1 MAELNLDYYTA
12 KDHYSDGDIE
22 ETLLKMAQEG
32 KSFEDLPEEEVS
44 FPMVYHFSGLRE
56 NILSWYPL
64 KKADSVLEIGAGCGA
79 ITGMLCRKA
88 GHVTSVELS
97 KRRADIN
104 YARNRDKENLTI
116 MVGNLNDMTFPEK
129 FDYVVVNGVLEY
141 AMSFTEGKTP
151 YETFLQRMGAYLK
164 PEGRLLI
171 AIENRLGLK
180 YFAGAP
186 EDHTD
191 LHFFGINGYP
201 GNQSVRTF
209 SKNELGELLE
219 NSGFPFLRFY
229 YPYPDYKFPTEIF
242 TDESLYTNS
251 YGRSYPVYTDKTA
264 DLFAESEGVKA
275 FEKEKILD
283 SFVNSFLV
291 EAGRTENRDPEE
303 ILYVKLNQ
311 ERKEK
316 FRLLTRIVRE
326 NGEVRAEKEAMV
338 PQAEEFVEKLKKT
351 GTESTGSDK
360 YKNLPCR
367 AENGKISY
375 PLLTGKTLHQ
385 EIAELAQKEDLEEI
399 KALLKKF
406 YQEFFGA
413 RQVVDYRTGEFRE
426 VFGDHPGR
434 EDYECVCPANVDLIC
449 SNIFMGEKENQIID
463 YEWMF
468 DFPVPV
474 NFIMWRLIHELYT
487 HISEL
492 PWLCHEDEM
501 MAEFDISYTDYEIF
515 MDWTMH
521 FVYEYVGCGSLI
533 PFEQKKVP
541 VSVTE
546 LVNREREKHQMHS
559 KLYYDLGEG
568 FCEEHTLYAD
578 GKLSGNRFRVE
589 FALSGIKGIR
599 NLRWNPANGHFLKV
613 RIERLDCGC
622 SAELVPQG
630 VHMKVDNSTTAFFT
644 TDGFYLIDVT
654 HPENVDRIVIEG
666 KLDCLELP
674 DVEKLLAFEKE
685 REVRREQERV
695 RKEAERAAKQA
706 AEEAARAQEEALRH
720 PGKKAQVKRLVKKVL
735 RYHTEPAAVMGV
747 ETTPTCMGSVDFFH
761 YENGTLN
768 AIGWAFD
775 PTFASMGQPR
785 IVFYQGTQKLQEASC
800 TTIYRTDVANAIG
813 NPDAES
819 AGFSFLATVL
829 APAETSV
836 FLEYGTA
843 ADTGRFLIGK
853 IPGTRDQKELLVY
866 AIEDPKSIGNLRHF
880 KQRHVRSTRKA
891 YPQAVY
897 QQKVDVIV
905 PVYNG
910 LEYFDALFSG
920 IEKTKVPY
928 RLIIVNDKSPDPE
941 VGNYLEKYAA
951 EHDNVVL
958 LNNETNMGF
967 LPSVNRGLKMAEN
980 HVALVNTDVEVPE
993 EWLERLML
1001 PIFAKENIATT
1012 TPFTTCGTICSF
1024 PDFCRDNK
1032 LFEGMP
1038 LWEID
1043 DEFRMIR
1050 PQYPAMPTGVG
1061 FCMGMNLK
1069 AIQEVGL
1076 LDEENFGKGYGE
1088 ENDWCQ
1094 RAIAAGYENV
1104 HVDNLFV
1111 YHKHGGSFPSEEK
1124 QRLLKEHSEALL
1136 RKHPDYNKDTADYCR
1151 RDPLRPVRLYVEM
1164 KLLNRKL
1171 DVPTIVAFD
1180 HDLGGGATA
1189 YLVEKRRL
1197 ALREGYRF
1205 VTIRYNIVSN
1215 RFYFTYQYKQYEME
1229 FFANDLE
1236 TALGELMRV
1245 DEIWI
1250 NELVTYQNIYGT
1262 LERILRLKREQGA
1275 KLLMLLHDFFALCPA
1290 VNLIDAEGKYC
1301 GVPSCEV
1308 CDKCI
1313 PDNRSNACTE
1323 YGTGTLWRTKFRE
1336 FLSNCDEIRAFSDDT
1351 ARLFKRAYPD
1361 VYNLHVIPHA
1371 PHYLPAVKK
1380 NKKTTETFNIGLI
1393 GVLCYKKG
1401 LEVVKALAG
1410 YIEENELNIRLRL
1423 IGTSD
1428 EEIESPVFSQTG
1440 RYTREE
1446 IPRLT
1451 LEQDIDMFLIPS
1463 VWPETFSYTTSEI
1476 ISMGFPVAVLPVG
1489 APVERVK
1496 RYAKGLVLK
1505 DEKPENIVEEMISL
1519 WKTLGESELPVEKR
1533 RLLFVGE
1540 EISFASRYR
1549 VEHFRE
1555 QLILKGYA
1563 SKFIQIDQAEQEKI
1577 EEYTAI
1583 VMYRCSKLMEAEL
1596 LANRAKAAGIPVYYD
1611 VDDLVFNYEKIS
1623 GLHFL
1628 KGSEYSDFRTTTD
1641 RIRGCM
1647 GFCDGYFTSTET
1659 LAGEIREEFP
1669 EKPVVINRNCMSME
1683 MEILSH
1689 EAVEQTDK
1697 AKDRIYIGYLS
1708 GSKTHDQDFAQ
1719 VEAALLE
1726 VMERHPEVYLK
1737 LVGVLDE
1744 SGMEPVQNRIEK
1756 LPFMDW
1762 RQLPAVIA
1770 GLDIN
1775 LMPLENSLFHWCKS
1789 ENKWTE
1795 AALVKV
1801 PSVMSRNCEMEYVVE
1816 NGKDG
1821 WMCTTKE
1828 EWVNV
1833 LEALVTDEK
1842 ARKAMGEAAHQK
1854 VMEHYLTVNTGKDA
1868 MEELLCNESYTK

>member
-251 YGRSYPVYTDKTA
+251 YGRNYPVYTDKTA

-275 FEKEKILD
+275 FEKEKILN

-291 EAGRTENRDPEE
+291 EAGRTENQDPEE

-311 ERKEK
+311 GRKEK

-326 NGEVRAEKEAMV
+326 NEEVRAEKEAMV
-338 PQAEEFVEKLKKT
+338 PQAEEFVEKLEKL

-360 YKNLPCR
+360 YRNLPCK
-367 AENGKISY
+367 AESGKISY

-385 EIAELAQKEDLEEI
+385 EIAELAHKGEIEEI
-399 KALLKKF
+399 KILLKKF

-413 RQVVDYRTGEFRE
+413 RKVMDYRTEEFCE
-426 VFGDHPGR
+426 VFGEYPGR
-434 EDYECVCPANVDLIC
+434 SDYECVCPANVDMIC
-449 SNIFMGEKENQIID
+449 SNIFMGENGNQIID

-492 PWLCHEDEM
+492 PQLCHEDEM
-501 MAEFDISYTDYEIF
+501 MAEFEIGYTDYEIF
-515 MDWTMH
+515 MKWTMH
-521 FVYEYVGCGSLI
+521 FVYEYVGCDTLM
-533 PFEQKKVP
+533 PFEQKRMP
-541 VSVTE
+541 VSVTDII
-546 LVNREREKHQMHS
+546 NREKEKHQMHS
-559 KLYYDLGEG
+559 KVYYDLGGG
-568 FCEEHTLYAD
+568 FCEEHTLHVE
-578 GKLSGNRFRVE
+578 GKLTGSRFRVE
-589 FALSGIKGIR
+589 FDLSGIEGIQ
-599 NLRWNPANGHFLKV
+599 NIRWNPANGHFLKV
-613 RIERLDCGC
+613 KVERLDCGC
-622 SAELVPQG
+622 SARLVPQG
-630 VHMKVDNSTTAFFT
+630 VHMTVDGSTTAFFT
-644 TDGFYLIDVT
+644 TDGFYLIQVM
-654 HPENVDRIVIEG
+654 HPEKVDKIVIEG
-666 KLDCLELP
+666 KLETLELS
-674 DVEKLLAFEKE
+674 DVEKLLAQQKAAEERKAQEKA
-685 REVRREQERV
+685 
-695 RKEAERAAKQA
+695 KKAAQKA
-706 AEEAARAQEEALRH
+706 AEEAAEEALRH
-720 PGKKAQVKRLVKKVL
+720 PGKKAQVKRLIKKVL
-735 RYHTEPAAVMGV
+735 RYNSAPAAVQSV
-747 ETTPTCMGSVDFFH
+747 EATPTCMGSVDFFH
-761 YENGTLN
+761 YEDCILN
-768 AIGWAFD
+768 TVGWAFD
-775 PTFASMGQPR
+775 PTFQEMGQPR
-785 IVFYQGTQKLQEASC
+785 IVFYEDTRKLQESAL
-800 TTIYRTDVANAIG
+800 TTIYRTDVAQAIG

-819 AGFSFLATVL
+819 AGFSFQATVL
-829 APAETSV
+829 APKETTV
-836 FLEYGTA
+836 FLEYGKNG
-843 ADTGRFLIGK
+843 DTGRFLLGK
-853 IPGTRDQKELLVY
+853 VPATQGQEEFLVS

-880 KQRHVRSTRKA
+880 KQRYVRSARKD

-941 VGNYLEKYAA
+941 VGKYLEKYAA

-967 LPSVNRGLKMAEN
+967 LPSVNRALKMAEN

-1001 PIFAKENIATT
+1001 PIFAKEKIATT

-1171 DVPTIVAFD
+1171 DLPTIVAFD

-1611 VDDLVFNYEKIS
+1611 VDDLVFDYEKIS

-1641 RIRGCM
+1641 RIHGCM
-1647 GFCDGYFTSTET
+1647 EFCDGYFTSTET

-1669 EKPVVINRNCMSME
+1669 GKPVVINRNCMSME
-1683 MEILSH
+1683 MEVLSH

-1697 AKDRIYIGYLS
+1697 DKDRIYIGYLS

-1726 VMERHPEVYLK
+1726 VMQRHPEVYLK

-1762 RQLPAVIA
+1762 RQLPGVIA

-1775 LMPLENSLFHWCKS
+1775 LMPLENSLFHCCKS

-1801 PSVMSRNCEMEYVVE
+1801 PSVMSRNREMEYVIE

-1821 WMCTTKE
+1821 WMCATKE
-1828 EWVNV
+1828 EWVSA
-1833 LEALVTDEK
+1833 LESLVTDEK
-1842 ARKAMGEAAHQK
+1842 ARKAMGEAAHEK
-1854 VMEHYLTVNTGKDA
+1854 VMEHYLTENTGKDA
-1868 MEELLCNESYTK
+1868 MEELLCSESYTK

>member
-32 KSFEDLPEEEVS
+32 KSFDDLPEEEVS

-56 NILSWYPL
+56 NILNWYPL

-251 YGRSYPVYTDKTA
+251 YGRNYPVYTDKTA

-275 FEKEKILD
+275 FEKEKILN

-291 EAGRTENRDPEE
+291 EAGRTENQDPEE

-311 ERKEK
+311 GRKEK

-338 PQAEEFVEKLKKT
+338 PQAEEFVEKLEKL

-360 YKNLPCR
+360 YRNLPCK
-367 AENGKISY
+367 AENGKIAY

-385 EIAELAQKEDLEEI
+385 EIAKLAHKGEIEEI
-399 KALLKKF
+399 KTLLKKF

-413 RQVVDYRTGEFRE
+413 RKVMDYRTGEFCE
-426 VFGDHPGR
+426 VFGDYPGR
-434 EDYECVCPANVDLIC
+434 SDYECVCPANVDLIC
-449 SNIFMGEKENQIID
+449 SNIFMGENGNQIID

-492 PWLCHEDEM
+492 PQLCHEDEM
-501 MAEFDISYTDYEIF
+501 MAEFEIGYTDYEIF
-515 MDWTMH
+515 MKWTMH
-521 FVYEYVGCGSLI
+521 FVYEYVGCDTLM
-533 PFEQKKVP
+533 PFEQKRMP
-541 VSVTE
+541 VSVTDIINCE
-546 LVNREREKHQMHS
+546 KEKHQMHS
-559 KLYYDLGEG
+559 KVYYDLGGG
-568 FCEEHTLYAD
+568 FCEEHTLHVE
-578 GKLSGNRFRVE
+578 GKLTGSRFRVE
-589 FALSGIKGIR
+589 FNLSGIEGVQNI
-599 NLRWNPANGHFLKV
+599 RWNPANGHFLKV
-613 RIERLDCGC
+613 KVERLDCGC
-622 SAELVPQG
+622 SARLVPQG
-630 VHMKVDNSTTAFFT
+630 VHMTVDSSTTAFFT
-644 TDGFYLIDVT
+644 TDGFYLIQVM
-654 HPENVDRIVIEG
+654 HPEKVDKIVIEG
-666 KLDCLELP
+666 KLETLELS
-674 DVEKLLAFEKE
+674 DVEKLLAQQKADEERKAQEKA
-685 REVRREQERV
+685 
-695 RKEAERAAKQA
+695 KKAAQKA
-706 AEEAARAQEEALRH
+706 AEEAAEEALRH
-720 PGKKAQVKRLVKKVL
+720 PGKKAQVKRLIKKVL
-735 RYHTEPAAVMGV
+735 RYNSAPAAVQSV
-747 ETTPTCMGSVDFFH
+747 EATPTCMGSVDFFH
-761 YENGTLN
+761 YEDCILN
-768 AIGWAFD
+768 TVGWAFD
-775 PTFASMGQPR
+775 PTFQEMGQPR
-785 IVFYQGTQKLQEASC
+785 IVFYEDTRKLQESAL
-800 TTIYRTDVANAIG
+800 TTIYRTDVAQAIG

-819 AGFSFLATVL
+819 AGFSFQATVL
-829 APAETSV
+829 APKETTV
-836 FLEYGTA
+836 FLEYGKNG
-843 ADTGRFLIGK
+843 DTGRFLLGK
-853 IPGTRDQKELLVY
+853 VPATQGQEEFLVS

-880 KQRHVRSTRKA
+880 KQRHVRSVRKD

-941 VGNYLEKYAA
+941 VGKYLEKYAA

-967 LPSVNRGLKMAEN
+967 LPSVNRALKMAEN

-1001 PIFAKENIATT
+1001 PIFAKEKIATT

-1050 PQYPAMPTGVG
+1050 PQYPSMPTGVG

-1069 AIQEVGL
+1069 AIREVGL

-1124 QRLLKEHSEALL
+1124 QRLLKEHSDALL

-1164 KLLNRKL
+1164 KLLNKKL

-1215 RFYFTYQYKQYEME
+1215 RFYFTYQYKQYEMD

-1236 TALGELMRV
+1236 TALGEMMRV
-1245 DEIWI
+1245 NEIWI
-1250 NELVTYQNIYGT
+1250 NELVTYQNLYET

-1275 KLLMLLHDFFALCPA
+1275 KILMLLHDFFVLCPA

-1308 CDKCI
+1308 CDKCV

-1323 YGTGTLWRTKFRE
+1323 YGSGTLWRTKFRE
-1336 FLSNCDEIRAFSDDT
+1336 FLLNCDEIRAFSDDT
-1351 ARLFKRAYPD
+1351 AKLFKRAYPD

-1380 NKKTTETFNIGLI
+1380 NRKTTETFNIGLI

-1401 LEVVKALAG
+1401 LEVVKALVK
-1410 YIEENELNIRLRL
+1410 YIEENDLNIRLRL

-1505 DEKPENIVEEMISL
+1505 DEQPENIVEEMISL
-1519 WKTLGESELPVEKR
+1519 WKTLGGSELPVEKR

-1563 SKFIQIDQAEQEKI
+1563 SKFIQMDQAEQEKI

-1583 VMYRCSKLMEAEL
+1583 VMYRCSKLMEAEM

-1611 VDDLVFNYEKIS
+1611 VDDLVFDYEKIS

-1628 KGSEYSDFRTTTD
+1628 KGSEYSDFCTTTD

-1659 LAGEIREEFP
+1659 LAGEIRAEFP
-1669 EKPVVINRNCMSME
+1669 GKPVVINRNCMSME

-1719 VEAALLE
+1719 VEEALLE

-1828 EWVNV
+1828 EWVNA

-1868 MEELLCNESYTK
+1868 MEELLCSESYTK

>member
-291 EAGRTENRDPEE
+291 EAGRTENQDPEE

-326 NGEVRAEKEAMV
+326 NGEVRAEKRLWCPRLRNLWKNWKKPEQRV
-338 PQAEEFVEKLKKT
+338 PDPINTRIFPAGQKTERSLIRSLLEKLFTRKSQSLPRKKILKR
-351 GTESTGSDK
+351 SRPFL
-360 YKNLPCR
+360 KNSIRNFSGL
-367 AENGKISY
+367 
-375 PLLTGKTLHQ
+375 
-385 EIAELAQKEDLEEI
+385 
-399 KALLKKF
+399 
-406 YQEFFGA
+406 
-413 RQVVDYRTGEFRE
+413 VGEFRE

-487 HISEL
+487 HVSEL
-492 PWLCHEDEM
+492 PRLCHEDEM

-568 FCEEHTLYAD
+568 FCEEHTLYAE

-785 IVFYQGTQKLQEASC
+785 IAFYQGTQKLQEASC

-880 KQRHVRSTRKA
+880 KQRHIRSARKA

-1250 NELVTYQNIYGT
+1250 NELVTYQNLYGT

-1828 EWVNV
+1828 EWVNA

-1868 MEELLCNESYTK
+1868 MEELLCSESYTK

>member
-32 KSFEDLPEEEVS
+32 KSFEDLPEDEVS

-64 KKADSVLEIGAGCGA
+64 KKTDSVLEIGAGCGA

-104 YARNRDKENLTI
+104 FARNKEKENLTI

-151 YETFLQRMGAYLK
+151 YETFLQRMGAYLN

-251 YGRSYPVYTDKTA
+251 YGRNYPVYTDKTA

-275 FEKEKILD
+275 FEKEKILN

-291 EAGRTENRDPEE
+291 EAGRTENQDPEE

-311 ERKEK
+311 GRKEK

-326 NGEVRAEKEAMV
+326 NEEVRAEKEAMV
-338 PQAEEFVEKLKKT
+338 PQAEEFVEKLEKL

-360 YKNLPCR
+360 YRNLPCK
-367 AENGKISY
+367 AESGKISY

-385 EIAELAQKEDLEEI
+385 EIAELAHKGEIEEI
-399 KALLKKF
+399 KILLKKF

-413 RQVVDYRTGEFRE
+413 RKVMDYRTEEFCE
-426 VFGDHPGR
+426 VFGEYPGR
-434 EDYECVCPANVDLIC
+434 SDYECVCPANVDLIC
-449 SNIFMGEKENQIID
+449 SNIFMGENGNQIID

-492 PWLCHEDEM
+492 PQLCHEDEM
-501 MAEFDISYTDYEIF
+501 MAEFEIGYTDYEIF
-515 MDWTMH
+515 MKWTMH
-521 FVYEYVGCGSLI
+521 FVYEYVGCDTMM
-533 PFEQKKVP
+533 PFEQKRMP
-541 VSVTE
+541 VSVTDII
-546 LVNREREKHQMHS
+546 NREKEKHQMHS
-559 KLYYDLGEG
+559 KVYYDLGGG
-568 FCEEHTLYAD
+568 FCEEHTLHVE
-578 GKLSGNRFRVE
+578 GKLTGSCFRVE
-589 FALSGIKGIR
+589 FDLSGIEGIQ
-599 NLRWNPANGHFLKV
+599 NIRWNPANGHFLKV
-613 RIERLDCGC
+613 KVERLDCGC
-622 SAELVPQG
+622 SARLVPQG
-630 VHMKVDNSTTAFFT
+630 VHMTVDGSTTAFFT
-644 TDGFYLIDVT
+644 TDGFYLIQVM
-654 HPENVDRIVIEG
+654 HPEKVDKIVIEG
-666 KLDCLELP
+666 KLETLELS
-674 DVEKLLAFEKE
+674 DVEKLLAQQKADEERKAQEKA
-685 REVRREQERV
+685 
-695 RKEAERAAKQA
+695 KKAAQKA
-706 AEEAARAQEEALRH
+706 AEEAAEEALRH
-720 PGKKAQVKRLVKKVL
+720 PGKKAQVKRLIKKVL
-735 RYHTEPAAVMGV
+735 RYNSAPAAVQSV
-747 ETTPTCMGSVDFFH
+747 EATPTCMGSVDFFH
-761 YENGTLN
+761 YEDCILN
-768 AIGWAFD
+768 TVGWAFD
-775 PTFASMGQPR
+775 PTFQEMGQPR
-785 IVFYQGTQKLQEASC
+785 IVFYEDTRKLQESAL
-800 TTIYRTDVANAIG
+800 TTIYRTDVAQAIG

-819 AGFSFLATVL
+819 AGFSFQATVL
-829 APAETSV
+829 APKETTV
-836 FLEYGTA
+836 FLEYGKNG
-843 ADTGRFLIGK
+843 DTGRFLLGK
-853 IPGTRDQKELLVY
+853 VPATQGQEEFLVS

-880 KQRHVRSTRKA
+880 KQRHVCSARKA

-928 RLIIVNDKSPDPE
+928 RLILVNDKSPDPE

-1094 RAIAAGYENV
+1094 CAIAAGYENV

-1250 NELVTYQNIYGT
+1250 NELVTYQNLYGT

-1440 RYTREE
+1440 RYSREE

-1505 DEKPENIVEEMISL
+1505 DEQPENIVEEMIFL
-1519 WKTLGESELPVEKR
+1519 WKTLGENELPVEKR

-1583 VMYRCSKLMEAEL
+1583 VMYRCSKLMEAEM

-1828 EWVNV
+1828 EWVNA

-1868 MEELLCNESYTK
+1868 MEELLCSESYTK

>member
-32 KSFEDLPEEEVS
+32 KSFEDLPEDEVS

-64 KKADSVLEIGAGCGA
+64 KKTDSVLEIGAGCGA

-104 YARNRDKENLTI
+104 FARNKEKENLTI

-251 YGRSYPVYTDKTA
+251 YGRNYPVYTDKTA

-275 FEKEKILD
+275 FEKEKILN

-291 EAGRTENRDPEE
+291 EAGRTENQDPEE

-311 ERKEK
+311 GRKEK

-326 NGEVRAEKEAMV
+326 NEEVRAEKEAMV
-338 PQAEEFVEKLKKT
+338 PQAEEFVEKLEKL

-360 YKNLPCR
+360 YRNLPCK
-367 AENGKISY
+367 AESGKISY

-385 EIAELAQKEDLEEI
+385 EIAELAHKGEIEEI
-399 KALLKKF
+399 KILLKKF

-413 RQVVDYRTGEFRE
+413 RKVMDYRTEEFCE
-426 VFGDHPGR
+426 VFGEYPGR
-434 EDYECVCPANVDLIC
+434 SDYECVCPANVDLIC
-449 SNIFMGEKENQIID
+449 SNIFMGENGNQIID

-492 PWLCHEDEM
+492 PQLCHEDEM
-501 MAEFDISYTDYEIF
+501 MAEFEIGYTDYEIF
-515 MDWTMH
+515 MKWTMH
-521 FVYEYVGCGSLI
+521 FVYEYVGCDTLM
-533 PFEQKKVP
+533 PFEQKRMP
-541 VSVTE
+541 VSVTDII
-546 LVNREREKHQMHS
+546 NREKEKHQMHS
-559 KLYYDLGEG
+559 KVYYDLGGG
-568 FCEEHTLYAD
+568 FCEEHTLHVE
-578 GKLSGNRFRVE
+578 GKLTGSRFRVE
-589 FALSGIKGIR
+589 FDLSGIEGIQ
-599 NLRWNPANGHFLKV
+599 NIRWNPANGHFLKV
-613 RIERLDCGC
+613 KVERLDCGC
-622 SAELVPQG
+622 SARLVPQG
-630 VHMKVDNSTTAFFT
+630 VHMTVDGSTTAFFT
-644 TDGFYLIDVT
+644 TDGFYLIQVM
-654 HPENVDRIVIEG
+654 HPEKVDKIVIEG
-666 KLDCLELP
+666 KLETLELS
-674 DVEKLLAFEKE
+674 DVEKLLAQQKADEERKAQEKA
-685 REVRREQERV
+685 
-695 RKEAERAAKQA
+695 KKAAQKA
-706 AEEAARAQEEALRH
+706 AEEAAEEALRH
-720 PGKKAQVKRLVKKVL
+720 PGKKAQVKRLIKKVL
-735 RYHTEPAAVMGV
+735 RYNSAPAAVQSV
-747 ETTPTCMGSVDFFH
+747 EATPTCMGSVDFFH
-761 YENGTLN
+761 YEDCILN
-768 AIGWAFD
+768 TVGWAFD
-775 PTFASMGQPR
+775 PTFQEMGQPR
-785 IVFYQGTQKLQEASC
+785 IVFYEDTRKLQESAL
-800 TTIYRTDVANAIG
+800 TTIYRTDVAQAIG

-819 AGFSFLATVL
+819 AGFSFQATVL
-829 APAETSV
+829 APKETTV
-836 FLEYGTA
+836 FLEYGKNG
-843 ADTGRFLIGK
+843 DTGRFLLGK
-853 IPGTRDQKELLVY
+853 VPATQGQEEFLVS

-880 KQRHVRSTRKA
+880 KQRYVRSVRKD

-928 RLIIVNDKSPDPE
+928 RLIIVNDKSPDLE
-941 VGNYLEKYAA
+941 VGKYLEKYAA

-967 LPSVNRGLKMAEN
+967 LPSVNRALKMAEN

-1001 PIFAKENIATT
+1001 PIFAKEKIATT

-1069 AIQEVGL
+1069 AIREVGL

-1124 QRLLKEHSEALL
+1124 QRLLKEHSDALL

-1164 KLLNRKL
+1164 KLLNKKL

-1250 NELVTYQNIYGT
+1250 NELVTYQNLYGT

-1275 KLLMLLHDFFALCPA
+1275 KILMLLHDFFALCPA
-1290 VNLIDAEGKYC
+1290 VNLIDAKGKYC
-1301 GVPSCEV
+1301 GVPSCDV
-1308 CDKCI
+1308 CDKCV

-1323 YGTGTLWRTKFRE
+1323 YGSGTLWRTKFRE

-1351 ARLFKRAYPD
+1351 AKLFKRAYPD

-1380 NKKTTETFNIGLI
+1380 TRKTTETFNIGLI

-1401 LEVVKALAG
+1401 LEVVKALAK
-1410 YIEENELNIRLRL
+1410 YIEENDLSIRLRL

-1496 RYAKGLVLK
+1496 RYGKGLVLK
-1505 DEKPENIVEEMISL
+1505 NEQPENIVEEMISL
-1519 WKTLGESELPVEKR
+1519 WKTLGGNELPVEKSKI
-1533 RLLFVGE
+1533 LFVGE

-1555 QLILKGYA
+1555 QLILNGYA
-1563 SKFIQIDQAEQEKI
+1563 SKFIQMDQAEQEKI
-1577 EEYTAI
+1577 EEYTAV
-1583 VMYRCSKLMEAEL
+1583 VMYRCSKLMEAEM
-1596 LANRAKAAGIPVYYD
+1596 LADRAKAAKIPVYYD
-1611 VDDLVFNYEKIS
+1611 VDDLVFDYEKIS

-1641 RIRGCM
+1641 RIHGCM
-1647 GFCDGYFTSTET
+1647 EFCDGYFTSTET
-1659 LAGEIREEFP
+1659 LAEEIREEFP
-1669 EKPVVINRNCMSME
+1669 GKPVVINRNCMSME
-1683 MEILSH
+1683 MEVLSH

-1697 AKDRIYIGYLS
+1697 DKDRIYIGYLS
-1708 GSKTHDQDFAQ
+1708 GSKTHDQDFVQ

-1762 RQLPAVIA
+1762 RQLPGVIA

-1775 LMPLENSLFHWCKS
+1775 LMPLENTLFHCCKS

-1801 PSVMSRNCEMEYVVE
+1801 PSVMSRNREMEYVIE

-1828 EWVNV
+1828 EWVSA
-1833 LEALVTDEK
+1833 LESLVTDEK

-1854 VMEHYLTVNTGKDA
+1854 VMEHYLTENTGKDA
-1868 MEELLCNESYTK
+1868 MEELLCSESYTK

>member
-291 EAGRTENRDPEE
+291 EAGRTENQDPEE

-338 PQAEEFVEKLKKT
+338 PQAEEFVEKLEKT

-449 SNIFMGEKENQIID
+449 SNIFMGENGNQIID

-492 PWLCHEDEM
+492 PQLCHEDEM
-501 MAEFDISYTDYEIF
+501 MAEFEIGYTDYEIF
-515 MDWTMH
+515 MKWTMH
-521 FVYEYVGCGSLI
+521 FVYEYVGCDTMM
-533 PFEQKKVP
+533 PFEQKRMP
-541 VSVTE
+541 VSVTDII
-546 LVNREREKHQMHS
+546 NREKEKHQMHS
-559 KLYYDLGEG
+559 KVYYDLGGG
-568 FCEEHTLYAD
+568 FCEEHTLHVE
-578 GKLSGNRFRVE
+578 GKLTGSCFRVE
-589 FALSGIKGIR
+589 FDLSGIEGIQ
-599 NLRWNPANGHFLKV
+599 NIRWNPANGHFLKV
-613 RIERLDCGC
+613 KVERLDCGC
-622 SAELVPQG
+622 SARLVPQG
-630 VHMKVDNSTTAFFT
+630 VHMTVDGSTTAFFT
-644 TDGFYLIDVT
+644 TDGFYLIQVM
-654 HPENVDRIVIEG
+654 HPEKVDKIVIEG
-666 KLDCLELP
+666 KLETLELS
-674 DVEKLLAFEKE
+674 DVEKLLAQQKADEERKAQEKA
-685 REVRREQERV
+685 
-695 RKEAERAAKQA
+695 KKAAQKA
-706 AEEAARAQEEALRH
+706 AEEAAEEALRH
-720 PGKKAQVKRLVKKVL
+720 PGKKAQVKRLIKKVL
-735 RYHTEPAAVMGV
+735 RYNSAPAAVQSV
-747 ETTPTCMGSVDFFH
+747 EATPTCMGSVDFFH
-761 YENGTLN
+761 YEDCILN
-768 AIGWAFD
+768 TVGWAFD
-775 PTFASMGQPR
+775 PTFQEMGQPR
-785 IVFYQGTQKLQEASC
+785 IVFYEDTRKLQESAL
-800 TTIYRTDVANAIG
+800 TTIYRTDVAQAIG

-819 AGFSFLATVL
+819 AGFSFQATVL
-829 APAETSV
+829 APKETTV
-836 FLEYGTA
+836 FLEYGKNG
-843 ADTGRFLIGK
+843 DTGRFLLGK
-853 IPGTRDQKELLVY
+853 VPATQGQEEFLVS

-880 KQRHVRSTRKA
+880 KQRHVRSARKD

-941 VGNYLEKYAA
+941 VGKYLEKYAA

-967 LPSVNRGLKMAEN
+967 LPSVNRALKMAEN

-1001 PIFAKENIATT
+1001 PIFAKEKIATT

-1250 NELVTYQNIYGT
+1250 NELVTYQNLYGT

-1440 RYTREE
+1440 RYSREE

-1496 RYAKGLVLK
+1496 RYEKGLVLK
-1505 DEKPENIVEEMISL
+1505 NEQPENIVEEMISL
-1519 WKTLGESELPVEKR
+1519 WKTLGGNELPVENRKI
-1533 RLLFVGE
+1533 LFVGE

-1555 QLILKGYA
+1555 QLILNGYA
-1563 SKFIQIDQAEQEKI
+1563 SKFIQMDQTEQEKI
-1577 EEYTAI
+1577 EEYTAV
-1583 VMYRCSKLMEAEL
+1583 VMYRCSKLMEAEM

-1611 VDDLVFNYEKIS
+1611 VDDLVFDYEKIS

-1641 RIRGCM
+1641 RIHGCM
-1647 GFCDGYFTSTET
+1647 EFCDGYFTSTET

-1669 EKPVVINRNCMSME
+1669 GKPVVINRNCMSME
-1683 MEILSH
+1683 MEVLSH

-1697 AKDRIYIGYLS
+1697 DKDRIYIGYLS

-1726 VMERHPEVYLK
+1726 VMQRHPEVYLK

-1744 SGMEPVQNRIEK
+1744 SGMEPVQNCIEK

-1762 RQLPAVIA
+1762 RQLPGVIA

-1775 LMPLENSLFHWCKS
+1775 LMPLENSLFHCCKS

-1801 PSVMSRNCEMEYVVE
+1801 PSVMSRNREMEYVIE

-1821 WMCTTKE
+1821 WMCATKE
-1828 EWVNV
+1828 EWVSA
-1833 LEALVTDEK
+1833 LESLVTDEK
-1842 ARKAMGEAAHQK
+1842 ARKAMGEAAHEK
-1854 VMEHYLTVNTGKDA
+1854 VMEHYLTENTGKDA
-1868 MEELLCNESYTK
+1868 MEELLCSESYTK

>member
-32 KSFEDLPEEEVS
+32 KSFEDLPEDEVS

-64 KKADSVLEIGAGCGA
+64 KKTDSVLEIGAGCGA

-104 YARNRDKENLTI
+104 FARNKEKKNLTI

-251 YGRSYPVYTDKTA
+251 YGRNYPVYTDKTA

-275 FEKEKILD
+275 FEKEKILN

-291 EAGRTENRDPEE
+291 EAGRTENQDPEE

-311 ERKEK
+311 GRKEK

-326 NGEVRAEKEAMV
+326 NGEVRVEKEAMV
-338 PQAEEFVEKLKKT
+338 PQAEEFVEKLEKL

-360 YKNLPCR
+360 YRNLPCK
-367 AENGKISY
+367 AENGKIAY

-385 EIAELAQKEDLEEI
+385 EIAELAHKGEIEEI
-399 KALLKKF
+399 KTLLKKF

-413 RQVVDYRTGEFRE
+413 RKVMDYRTGEFCE
-426 VFGDHPGR
+426 VFGDYPGR
-434 EDYECVCPANVDLIC
+434 SDYECVCPANVDLIC
-449 SNIFMGEKENQIID
+449 SNIFMGENGNQIID

-492 PWLCHEDEM
+492 PQLCHEDEM
-501 MAEFDISYTDYEIF
+501 MAEFEIGYTDYEIF
-515 MDWTMH
+515 MKWTMH
-521 FVYEYVGCGSLI
+521 FVYEYVGCDTLM
-533 PFEQKKVP
+533 PFEQKRMP
-541 VSVTE
+541 VSVTDIINCE
-546 LVNREREKHQMHS
+546 KEKHQMHS
-559 KLYYDLGEG
+559 KVYYDLGGG
-568 FCEEHTLYAD
+568 FCEEHTLHVE
-578 GKLSGNRFRVE
+578 GKLTGSRFRVE
-589 FALSGIKGIR
+589 FDLSGIEGVQNI
-599 NLRWNPANGHFLKV
+599 RWNPANGHFLKV
-613 RIERLDCGC
+613 KVERLDCGC
-622 SAELVPQG
+622 SARLVPQG
-630 VHMKVDNSTTAFFT
+630 VHMTVDSSTTAFFT
-644 TDGFYLIDVT
+644 TDGFYLIQVM
-654 HPENVDRIVIEG
+654 HPEKVDKIVIEG
-666 KLDCLELP
+666 KLETLELS
-674 DVEKLLAFEKE
+674 DVEKLLAQQKADEERKAQEKA
-685 REVRREQERV
+685 
-695 RKEAERAAKQA
+695 KKAAQKA
-706 AEEAARAQEEALRH
+706 AEEAAEEALRH
-720 PGKKAQVKRLVKKVL
+720 PGKKAQVKRLIKKVL
-735 RYHTEPAAVMGV
+735 RYNSAPAAVQSV
-747 ETTPTCMGSVDFFH
+747 EATPTCMGSVDFFH
-761 YENGTLN
+761 YEDCILN
-768 AIGWAFD
+768 TVGWAFD
-775 PTFASMGQPR
+775 PTFQEMGQPR
-785 IVFYQGTQKLQEASC
+785 IVFYEDTRKLQESAL
-800 TTIYRTDVANAIG
+800 TTIYRTDVAQAIG

-819 AGFSFLATVL
+819 AGFSFQATVL
-829 APAETSV
+829 APKETTV
-836 FLEYGTA
+836 FLEYGKNG
-843 ADTGRFLIGK
+843 DTGRFLLGK
-853 IPGTRDQKELLVY
+853 VPATQGQEEFLVS

-880 KQRHVRSTRKA
+880 KQRHVRSVRKD

-928 RLIIVNDKSPDPE
+928 RLIIINDKSPDPE
-941 VGNYLEKYAA
+941 VGKYLEKYAA

-967 LPSVNRGLKMAEN
+967 LPSVNRALKMAEN

-1001 PIFAKENIATT
+1001 PIFAKEKIATT

-1050 PQYPAMPTGVG
+1050 PQYPSMPTGVG

-1069 AIQEVGL
+1069 AIREVGL

-1124 QRLLKEHSEALL
+1124 QRLLKEHSDALL

-1164 KLLNRKL
+1164 KLLNKKL

-1250 NELVTYQNIYGT
+1250 NELVTYQNLYGT

-1275 KLLMLLHDFFALCPA
+1275 KILMLLHDFFALCPA
-1290 VNLIDAEGKYC
+1290 VNLIDAKGKYC
-1301 GVPSCEV
+1301 GVPSCDV
-1308 CDKCI
+1308 CDKCV

-1323 YGTGTLWRTKFRE
+1323 YGSGTLWRTKFRE

-1351 ARLFKRAYPD
+1351 AKLFKRAYPD

-1380 NKKTTETFNIGLI
+1380 TRKTTETFNIGLI

-1401 LEVVKALAG
+1401 LEVVKALAK
-1410 YIEENELNIRLRL
+1410 YIEENDLSIRLRL

-1489 APVERVK
+1489 ATVERVK
-1496 RYAKGLVLK
+1496 RYGKGLVLK
-1505 DEKPENIVEEMISL
+1505 NEQPENIVEEMISL
-1519 WKTLGESELPVEKR
+1519 WKTLGGNELPVEKSKI
-1533 RLLFVGE
+1533 LFVGE

-1555 QLILKGYA
+1555 QLILNGYA
-1563 SKFIQIDQAEQEKI
+1563 SKFIQMDQAEQEKI
-1577 EEYTAI
+1577 EEYTAV
-1583 VMYRCSKLMEAEL
+1583 VMYRCSKLMEAEM
-1596 LANRAKAAGIPVYYD
+1596 LADRAKAAKIPVYYD
-1611 VDDLVFNYEKIS
+1611 VDDLVFDYEKIS

-1641 RIRGCM
+1641 RIHGCM
-1647 GFCDGYFTSTET
+1647 EFCDGYFTSTET
-1659 LAGEIREEFP
+1659 LAEEIREEFP
-1669 EKPVVINRNCMSME
+1669 GKPVVINRNCMSME
-1683 MEILSH
+1683 MEVLSH

-1697 AKDRIYIGYLS
+1697 DKDRIYIGYLS
-1708 GSKTHDQDFAQ
+1708 GSKTHDQDFVQ

-1762 RQLPAVIA
+1762 RQLPGVIA

-1775 LMPLENSLFHWCKS
+1775 LMPLENTLFHCCKS

-1801 PSVMSRNCEMEYVVE
+1801 PSVMSRNREMEYVIE

-1828 EWVNV
+1828 EWVSA
-1833 LEALVTDEK
+1833 LESLVTDEK

-1854 VMEHYLTVNTGKDA
+1854 VMEHYLTENTGKDA
-1868 MEELLCNESYTK
+1868 MEELLCSESYTK

>member
-338 PQAEEFVEKLKKT
+338 PQAEEFVEKLEKT

-385 EIAELAQKEDLEEI
+385 EIAELAHKEDLEEI

-413 RQVVDYRTGEFRE
+413 RQTVDYRTGEFRE

-449 SNIFMGEKENQIID
+449 SNIFMGENGNQIID

-492 PWLCHEDEM
+492 PQLCHEDEM
-501 MAEFDISYTDYEIF
+501 MAEFEIGYTDYEIF
-515 MDWTMH
+515 MKWTMH
-521 FVYEYVGCGSLI
+521 FVYEYVGCDTMM
-533 PFEQKKVP
+533 PFEQKRMP
-541 VSVTE
+541 VSVTDII
-546 LVNREREKHQMHS
+546 NREKEKHQMHS
-559 KLYYDLGEG
+559 KVYYDLGGG
-568 FCEEHTLYAD
+568 FCEEHTLHVE
-578 GKLSGNRFRVE
+578 GKLTGSCFRVE
-589 FALSGIKGIR
+589 FDLSGIEGIQ
-599 NLRWNPANGHFLKV
+599 NIRWNPANGHFLKV
-613 RIERLDCGC
+613 KVERLDCGC
-622 SAELVPQG
+622 SARLVPQG
-630 VHMKVDNSTTAFFT
+630 VHMTVDGSTTAFFT
-644 TDGFYLIDVT
+644 TDGFYLIQVM
-654 HPENVDRIVIEG
+654 HPEKVDKIVIEG
-666 KLDCLELP
+666 KLETLELS
-674 DVEKLLAFEKE
+674 DVEKLLAQQKADEERKAQEKA
-685 REVRREQERV
+685 
-695 RKEAERAAKQA
+695 KKAAQKA
-706 AEEAARAQEEALRH
+706 AEEAAEEALRH
-720 PGKKAQVKRLVKKVL
+720 PGKKAQVKRLIKKVL
-735 RYHTEPAAVMGV
+735 RYNSAPAAVQSV
-747 ETTPTCMGSVDFFH
+747 EATPTCMGSVDFFH
-761 YENGTLN
+761 YEDCILN
-768 AIGWAFD
+768 TVGWAFD
-775 PTFASMGQPR
+775 PTFQEMGQPR
-785 IVFYQGTQKLQEASC
+785 IVFYEDTRKLQESAL
-800 TTIYRTDVANAIG
+800 TTIYRTDVAQAIG

-819 AGFSFLATVL
+819 AGFSFQATVL
-829 APAETSV
+829 APKETTV
-836 FLEYGTA
+836 FLEYGKNG
-843 ADTGRFLIGK
+843 DTGRFLLGK
-853 IPGTRDQKELLVY
+853 VPATQGQEEFLVS

-880 KQRHVRSTRKA
+880 KQRHVRSARKD

-941 VGNYLEKYAA
+941 VGKYLEKYAA

-967 LPSVNRGLKMAEN
+967 LPSVNRALKMAEN

-1001 PIFAKENIATT
+1001 PIFAKEKIATT

-1050 PQYPAMPTGVG
+1050 PQYPSMPTGVG

-1069 AIQEVGL
+1069 AIREVGL

-1124 QRLLKEHSEALL
+1124 QRLLKEHSDALL

-1164 KLLNRKL
+1164 KLLNKKL

-1250 NELVTYQNIYGT
+1250 NELVTYQNLYGT

-1351 ARLFKRAYPD
+1351 ARLFKRAYSD

-1440 RYTREE
+1440 RYSREE

-1496 RYAKGLVLK
+1496 RYEKGLVLK
-1505 DEKPENIVEEMISL
+1505 NEQPENIVEEMISL
-1519 WKTLGESELPVEKR
+1519 WKTLGGNELPVENRKI
-1533 RLLFVGE
+1533 LFVGE

-1555 QLILKGYA
+1555 QLILNGYA
-1563 SKFIQIDQAEQEKI
+1563 SKFIQMDQTEQEKI
-1577 EEYTAI
+1577 EEYTAV
-1583 VMYRCSKLMEAEL
+1583 VMYRCSKLMEAEM

-1611 VDDLVFNYEKIS
+1611 VDDLVFDYEKIS

-1641 RIRGCM
+1641 RIHGCM
-1647 GFCDGYFTSTET
+1647 EFCDGYFTSTET

-1669 EKPVVINRNCMSME
+1669 GKPVVINRNCMSME
-1683 MEILSH
+1683 MEVLSH

-1697 AKDRIYIGYLS
+1697 DKDRIYIGYLS

-1726 VMERHPEVYLK
+1726 VMQRHPEVYLK

-1744 SGMEPVQNRIEK
+1744 SGMEPVQNCIEK

-1762 RQLPAVIA
+1762 RQLPGVIA

-1775 LMPLENSLFHWCKS
+1775 LMPLENSLFHCCKS

-1801 PSVMSRNCEMEYVVE
+1801 PSVMSRNREMEYVIE

-1821 WMCTTKE
+1821 WMCATKE
-1828 EWVNV
+1828 EWVSA
-1833 LEALVTDEK
+1833 LESLVTDEK
-1842 ARKAMGEAAHQK
+1842 ARKAMGEAAHEK
-1854 VMEHYLTVNTGKDA
+1854 VMEHYLTENTGKDA
-1868 MEELLCNESYTK
+1868 MEELLCSESYTK

>member
-264 DLFAESEGVKA
+264 DLFAESEGVRA

-291 EAGRTENRDPEE
+291 EAGRTENQDPEE

-338 PQAEEFVEKLKKT
+338 PQAEEFVEKLEKT

-385 EIAELAQKEDLEEI
+385 EIAELAHKEDLEEI

-413 RQVVDYRTGEFRE
+413 RQTVDYRTGEFRE

-449 SNIFMGEKENQIID
+449 SNIFMGENGNQIID

-492 PWLCHEDEM
+492 PQLCHEDEM
-501 MAEFDISYTDYEIF
+501 MAEFEIGYTDYEIF
-515 MDWTMH
+515 MKWTMH
-521 FVYEYVGCGSLI
+521 FVYEYVGCDTMM
-533 PFEQKKVP
+533 PFEQKRMP
-541 VSVTE
+541 VSVTDII
-546 LVNREREKHQMHS
+546 NREKEKHQMHS
-559 KLYYDLGEG
+559 KVYYDLGGG
-568 FCEEHTLYAD
+568 FCEEHTLHVE
-578 GKLSGNRFRVE
+578 GKLTGSCFRVE
-589 FALSGIKGIR
+589 FDLSGIEGIQ
-599 NLRWNPANGHFLKV
+599 NIRWNPANGHFLKV
-613 RIERLDCGC
+613 KVERLDCGC
-622 SAELVPQG
+622 SARLVPQG
-630 VHMKVDNSTTAFFT
+630 VHMTVDGSTTAFFT
-644 TDGFYLIDVT
+644 TDGFYLIQVM
-654 HPENVDRIVIEG
+654 HPEKVDKIVIEG
-666 KLDCLELP
+666 KLETLELS
-674 DVEKLLAFEKE
+674 DVEKLLAQQKADEERKAQEKA
-685 REVRREQERV
+685 
-695 RKEAERAAKQA
+695 KKAAQKA
-706 AEEAARAQEEALRH
+706 AEEAAEEALRH
-720 PGKKAQVKRLVKKVL
+720 PGKKAQVKRLIKKVL
-735 RYHTEPAAVMGV
+735 RYNSAPAAVQSV
-747 ETTPTCMGSVDFFH
+747 EATPTCMGSVDFFH
-761 YENGTLN
+761 YEDCILN
-768 AIGWAFD
+768 TVGWAFD
-775 PTFASMGQPR
+775 PTFQEMGQPR
-785 IVFYQGTQKLQEASC
+785 IVFYEDTRKLQESAL
-800 TTIYRTDVANAIG
+800 TTIYRTDVAQAIG

-819 AGFSFLATVL
+819 AGFSFQATVL
-829 APAETSV
+829 APKETTV
-836 FLEYGTA
+836 FLEYGKNG
-843 ADTGRFLIGK
+843 DTGRFLLGK
-853 IPGTRDQKELLVY
+853 VPATQGQEEFLVS

-880 KQRHVRSTRKA
+880 KQRHVRSARKD

-941 VGNYLEKYAA
+941 VGKYLEKYAA

-967 LPSVNRGLKMAEN
+967 LPSVNRALKMAEN

-1001 PIFAKENIATT
+1001 PIFAKEKIATT

-1250 NELVTYQNIYGT
+1250 NELVTYQNLYET

-1275 KLLMLLHDFFALCPA
+1275 KILMLLHDFFALCPA
-1290 VNLIDAEGKYC
+1290 VNLIDARGKYC

-1308 CDKCI
+1308 CDKCV

-1323 YGTGTLWRTKFRE
+1323 YGSGTLWRTKFRE
-1336 FLSNCDEIRAFSDDT
+1336 FLLNCDEIRAFSDDT
-1351 ARLFKRAYPD
+1351 AKLFKRAYPD

-1380 NKKTTETFNIGLI
+1380 NRKTTETFNIGLI

-1401 LEVVKALAG
+1401 LEVVKALVK
-1410 YIEENELNIRLRL
+1410 YIEENDLNIRLRL

-1496 RYAKGLVLK
+1496 RYEKGLVLK
-1505 DEKPENIVEEMISL
+1505 NEQPENIVEEMISL
-1519 WKTLGESELPVEKR
+1519 WKTLGGNELPVENRKI
-1533 RLLFVGE
+1533 LFVGE

-1555 QLILKGYA
+1555 QLILNGYA
-1563 SKFIQIDQAEQEKI
+1563 SKFIQMDQTEQEKI
-1577 EEYTAI
+1577 EEYTAV
-1583 VMYRCSKLMEAEL
+1583 VMYRCSKLMEAEM

-1611 VDDLVFNYEKIS
+1611 VDDLVFDYEKIS

-1641 RIRGCM
+1641 RIHGCM
-1647 GFCDGYFTSTET
+1647 EFCDGYFTSTET

-1669 EKPVVINRNCMSME
+1669 GKPVVINRNCMSME
-1683 MEILSH
+1683 MEVLSH

-1697 AKDRIYIGYLS
+1697 DKDRIYIGYLS

-1726 VMERHPEVYLK
+1726 VMQRHPEVYLK

-1744 SGMEPVQNRIEK
+1744 SGMEPVQNCIEK

-1762 RQLPAVIA
+1762 RQLPGVIA

-1775 LMPLENSLFHWCKS
+1775 LMPLENSLFHCCKS

-1801 PSVMSRNCEMEYVVE
+1801 PSVMSRNREMEYVIE

-1821 WMCTTKE
+1821 WMCATKE
-1828 EWVNV
+1828 EWVSA
-1833 LEALVTDEK
+1833 LESLVTDEK
-1842 ARKAMGEAAHQK
+1842 ARKAMGEAAHEK
-1854 VMEHYLTVNTGKDA
+1854 VMEHYLTENTGKDA
-1868 MEELLCNESYTK
+1868 MEELLCSESYTK

>member
-32 KSFEDLPEEEVS
+32 KSFEDLPEDEVS

-64 KKADSVLEIGAGCGA
+64 KKTDSVLEIGAGCGA

-104 YARNRDKENLTI
+104 FARNKEKKNLTI

-251 YGRSYPVYTDKTA
+251 YGRNYPVYTDKTA

-275 FEKEKILD
+275 FEKEKILN

-291 EAGRTENRDPEE
+291 EAGRTENQDPEE

-311 ERKEK
+311 GRKEK

-338 PQAEEFVEKLKKT
+338 PQAEEFVEKLEKL

-360 YKNLPCR
+360 YRNLPCK
-367 AENGKISY
+367 AENGKIAY

-385 EIAELAQKEDLEEI
+385 EIAKLAHKGEIEEI
-399 KALLKKF
+399 KTLLKKF

-413 RQVVDYRTGEFRE
+413 RKVMDYRTGEFCE
-426 VFGDHPGR
+426 VFGDYPGR
-434 EDYECVCPANVDLIC
+434 SDYECVCPANVDLIC
-449 SNIFMGEKENQIID
+449 SNIFMGENGNQIID

-492 PWLCHEDEM
+492 PQLCHEDEM
-501 MAEFDISYTDYEIF
+501 MAEFEIGYTDYEIF
-515 MDWTMH
+515 MKWTMH
-521 FVYEYVGCGSLI
+521 FVYEYVGCDTLM
-533 PFEQKKVP
+533 PFEQKRMP
-541 VSVTE
+541 VSVTDIINCE
-546 LVNREREKHQMHS
+546 KEKHQMHS
-559 KLYYDLGEG
+559 KVYYDLGGG
-568 FCEEHTLYAD
+568 FCEEHTLHVE
-578 GKLSGNRFRVE
+578 GKLTGSRFRVE
-589 FALSGIKGIR
+589 FDLSGIEGVQNI
-599 NLRWNPANGHFLKV
+599 RWNPANGHFLKV
-613 RIERLDCGC
+613 KVERLDCGC
-622 SAELVPQG
+622 SARLVPQG
-630 VHMKVDNSTTAFFT
+630 VHMTVDSSTTAFFT
-644 TDGFYLIDVT
+644 TDGFYLIQVM
-654 HPENVDRIVIEG
+654 HPEKVDKIVIEG
-666 KLDCLELP
+666 KLETLELS
-674 DVEKLLAFEKE
+674 DVEKLLAQQKADEERKAQEKA
-685 REVRREQERV
+685 
-695 RKEAERAAKQA
+695 KKAAQKA
-706 AEEAARAQEEALRH
+706 AEEAAEEALRH
-720 PGKKAQVKRLVKKVL
+720 PGKKAQVKRLIKKVL
-735 RYHTEPAAVMGV
+735 RYNSAPAAVQSV
-747 ETTPTCMGSVDFFH
+747 EATPTCMGSVDFFH
-761 YENGTLN
+761 YEDCILN
-768 AIGWAFD
+768 TVGWAFD
-775 PTFASMGQPR
+775 PTFQEMGQPR
-785 IVFYQGTQKLQEASC
+785 IVFYEDTRKLQESAL
-800 TTIYRTDVANAIG
+800 TTIYRTDVAQAIG

-819 AGFSFLATVL
+819 AGFSFQATVL
-829 APAETSV
+829 APKETTV
-836 FLEYGTA
+836 FLEYGKNG
-843 ADTGRFLIGK
+843 DTGRFLLGK
-853 IPGTRDQKELLVY
+853 VPATQGQEEFLVS

-880 KQRHVRSTRKA
+880 KQRHVRSVRKD

-941 VGNYLEKYAA
+941 VGKYLEKYAA

-967 LPSVNRGLKMAEN
+967 LPSVNRALKMAEN

-1001 PIFAKENIATT
+1001 PIFAKEKIATT

-1050 PQYPAMPTGVG
+1050 PQYPSMPTGVG

-1069 AIQEVGL
+1069 AIREVGL

-1124 QRLLKEHSEALL
+1124 QRLLKEHSDALL

-1164 KLLNRKL
+1164 KLLNKKL

-1215 RFYFTYQYKQYEME
+1215 RFYFTYQYKQYEMD

-1236 TALGELMRV
+1236 TALGEMMRV
-1245 DEIWI
+1245 NEIWI
-1250 NELVTYQNIYGT
+1250 NELVTYQNLYET

-1275 KLLMLLHDFFALCPA
+1275 KILMLLHDFFVLCPA

-1308 CDKCI
+1308 CDKCV

-1323 YGTGTLWRTKFRE
+1323 YGSGTLWRTKFRE
-1336 FLSNCDEIRAFSDDT
+1336 FLLNCDEIRAFSDDT
-1351 ARLFKRAYPD
+1351 AKLFKRAYPD

-1380 NKKTTETFNIGLI
+1380 NRKTTETFNIGLI

-1401 LEVVKALAG
+1401 LEVVKALVK
-1410 YIEENELNIRLRL
+1410 YIEENDLNIRLRL

-1496 RYAKGLVLK
+1496 RYEKGLVLK
-1505 DEKPENIVEEMISL
+1505 NEQPENIVEEMISL
-1519 WKTLGESELPVEKR
+1519 WKTLGGNELPVENRKI
-1533 RLLFVGE
+1533 LFVGE

-1555 QLILKGYA
+1555 QLILNGYA
-1563 SKFIQIDQAEQEKI
+1563 SKFIQMDQTEQEKI
-1577 EEYTAI
+1577 EEYTAV
-1583 VMYRCSKLMEAEL
+1583 VMYRCSKLMEAEM
-1596 LANRAKAAGIPVYYD
+1596 LADRAKAAKIPVYYD
-1611 VDDLVFNYEKIS
+1611 VDDLVFDYEKIS

-1641 RIRGCM
+1641 RIHGCM
-1647 GFCDGYFTSTET
+1647 EFCDGYFTSTET
-1659 LAGEIREEFP
+1659 LAEEIREEFP
-1669 EKPVVINRNCMSME
+1669 GKPVVINRNCMSME
-1683 MEILSH
+1683 MEVLSH

-1697 AKDRIYIGYLS
+1697 DKDRIYIGYLS
-1708 GSKTHDQDFAQ
+1708 GSKTHDQDFVQ

-1762 RQLPAVIA
+1762 RQLPGVIA

-1775 LMPLENSLFHWCKS
+1775 LMPLENTLFHCCKS

-1801 PSVMSRNCEMEYVVE
+1801 PSVMSHNREMEYVVE

-1828 EWVNV
+1828 EWVSA
-1833 LEALVTDEK
+1833 LESLVTDEK
-1842 ARKAMGEAAHQK
+1842 ARKAMGEAAHEK
-1854 VMEHYLTVNTGKDA
+1854 VMEHYLTENTGKDA
-1868 MEELLCNESYTK
+1868 MEELLCSESYTK

>member
-32 KSFEDLPEEEVS
+32 KSFEDLPEDEVS

-64 KKADSVLEIGAGCGA
+64 KKTDSVLEIGAGCGA

-104 YARNRDKENLTI
+104 FARNKEKENLTI

-251 YGRSYPVYTDKTA
+251 YGRNYPVYTDKTA

-275 FEKEKILD
+275 FEKEKILN

-291 EAGRTENRDPEE
+291 EAGRTENQDPEE

-311 ERKEK
+311 GRKEK

-338 PQAEEFVEKLKKT
+338 PQAEEFVEKLEKL

-360 YKNLPCR
+360 YRNLPCKV
-367 AENGKISY
+367 ENGKISY

-385 EIAELAQKEDLEEI
+385 EIAELAHKGEIEEI
-399 KALLKKF
+399 KTLLKKF

-413 RQVVDYRTGEFRE
+413 RKVMDYRTGEFRE
-426 VFGDHPGR
+426 VFGDYPGR
-434 EDYECVCPANVDLIC
+434 SDYECVCPANVDLIC
-449 SNIFMGEKENQIID
+449 SNIFMGENGNQIID

-492 PWLCHEDEM
+492 PQLCHEDEM
-501 MAEFDISYTDYEIF
+501 MAEFEIGYTDYEIF
-515 MDWTMH
+515 MKWTMH
-521 FVYEYVGCGSLI
+521 FVYEYVGCDTMM
-533 PFEQKKVP
+533 PFEQKRMP
-541 VSVTE
+541 VSVTDII
-546 LVNREREKHQMHS
+546 NREKEKHQMHS
-559 KLYYDLGEG
+559 KVYYDLGGG
-568 FCEEHTLYAD
+568 FCEEHTLHVE
-578 GKLSGNRFRVE
+578 GKLTGSRFRVE
-589 FALSGIKGIR
+589 FDLSGIEGIQ
-599 NLRWNPANGHFLKV
+599 NIRWNPANGHFLKV
-613 RIERLDCGC
+613 KVERLDCEC
-622 SAELVPQG
+622 SARLVPQG
-630 VHMKVDNSTTAFFT
+630 VHMTVDGSTTAFFT
-644 TDGFYLIDVT
+644 TDGFYLIQVM
-654 HPENVDRIVIEG
+654 HPEKVDKIVIEG
-666 KLDCLELP
+666 KLETLELS
-674 DVEKLLAFEKE
+674 DVEKLLAQQKADEERKAQEKA
-685 REVRREQERV
+685 
-695 RKEAERAAKQA
+695 KKAAQKA
-706 AEEAARAQEEALRH
+706 AEEAAEEALRH
-720 PGKKAQVKRLVKKVL
+720 PGKKAQVKRLIKKVL
-735 RYHTEPAAVMGV
+735 RYNSAPAAVQSV
-747 ETTPTCMGSVDFFH
+747 EATPTCMGSVDFFH
-761 YENGTLN
+761 YEDCILN
-768 AIGWAFD
+768 TVGWAFD
-775 PTFASMGQPR
+775 PTFQEMGQPR
-785 IVFYQGTQKLQEASC
+785 IVFYEDTRKLQESAL
-800 TTIYRTDVANAIG
+800 TTIYRTDVAQAIG

-819 AGFSFLATVL
+819 AGFSFQATVL
-829 APAETSV
+829 APKETTV
-836 FLEYGTA
+836 FLEYGKNG
-843 ADTGRFLIGK
+843 DTGRFLLGK
-853 IPGTRDQKELLVY
+853 VPATQGQEEFLVS

-880 KQRHVRSTRKA
+880 KQRHVRSARKD

-941 VGNYLEKYAA
+941 VGKYLEKYAA

-967 LPSVNRGLKMAEN
+967 LPSVNRALKMAEN

-1001 PIFAKENIATT
+1001 PIFAKEKIATT

-1050 PQYPAMPTGVG
+1050 PQYPSMPTGVG

-1069 AIQEVGL
+1069 AIREVGL

-1124 QRLLKEHSEALL
+1124 QRLLKEHSDALL

-1164 KLLNRKL
+1164 KLLNKKL

-1250 NELVTYQNIYGT
+1250 NELVTYQNLYGT

-1275 KLLMLLHDFFALCPA
+1275 KILMLLHDFFALCPA
-1290 VNLIDAEGKYC
+1290 VNLIDAKGKYC
-1301 GVPSCEV
+1301 GVPSCDV
-1308 CDKCI
+1308 CDKCV

-1323 YGTGTLWRTKFRE
+1323 YGSGTLWRTKFRE

-1351 ARLFKRAYPD
+1351 AKLFKRAYPD

-1380 NKKTTETFNIGLI
+1380 TRKTTETFNIGLI

-1401 LEVVKALAG
+1401 LEVVKALAK
-1410 YIEENELNIRLRL
+1410 YIEENDLSIRLRL

-1496 RYAKGLVLK
+1496 RYGKGLVLK
-1505 DEKPENIVEEMISL
+1505 NEQPENIVEEMISL
-1519 WKTLGESELPVEKR
+1519 WKTLGGNELPVEKSKI
-1533 RLLFVGE
+1533 LFVGE

-1555 QLILKGYA
+1555 QLILNGYA
-1563 SKFIQIDQAEQEKI
+1563 SKFIQMDQAEQEKI
-1577 EEYTAI
+1577 EEYTAV
-1583 VMYRCSKLMEAEL
+1583 VMYRCSKLMEAEM
-1596 LANRAKAAGIPVYYD
+1596 LADRAKAAKIPVYYD
-1611 VDDLVFNYEKIS
+1611 VDDLVFDYEKIS

-1641 RIRGCM
+1641 RIHGCM
-1647 GFCDGYFTSTET
+1647 EFCDGYFTSTET
-1659 LAGEIREEFP
+1659 LAEEIREEFP
-1669 EKPVVINRNCMSME
+1669 GKPVVINRNCMSME
-1683 MEILSH
+1683 MEVLSH

-1697 AKDRIYIGYLS
+1697 DKDRIYIGYLS
-1708 GSKTHDQDFAQ
+1708 GSKTHDQDFVQ

-1762 RQLPAVIA
+1762 RQLPGVIA

-1775 LMPLENSLFHWCKS
+1775 LMPLENTLFHCCKS

-1801 PSVMSRNCEMEYVVE
+1801 PSVMSRNREMEYVIE

-1828 EWVNV
+1828 EWVSA
-1833 LEALVTDEK
+1833 LESLVTDEK

-1854 VMEHYLTVNTGKDA
+1854 VMEHYLTENTGKDA
-1868 MEELLCNESYTK
+1868 MEELLCSESYTK

>member
-32 KSFEDLPEEEVS
+32 KSFEDLPEDEVS

-64 KKADSVLEIGAGCGA
+64 KKTDSVLEIGAGCGA

-104 YARNRDKENLTI
+104 FARNKEKENLTI

-338 PQAEEFVEKLKKT
+338 PQAEEFVEKLEKT

-449 SNIFMGEKENQIID
+449 SNIFMGENGNQIID

-492 PWLCHEDEM
+492 PQLCHEDEM
-501 MAEFDISYTDYEIF
+501 MAEFEIGYTDYEIF
-515 MDWTMH
+515 MKWTMH
-521 FVYEYVGCGSLI
+521 FVYEYVGCDTMM
-533 PFEQKKVP
+533 PFEQKRMP
-541 VSVTE
+541 VSVTDII
-546 LVNREREKHQMHS
+546 NREKEKHQMHS
-559 KLYYDLGEG
+559 KVYYDLGGG
-568 FCEEHTLYAD
+568 FCEEHTLHVE
-578 GKLSGNRFRVE
+578 GKLTGSCFRVE
-589 FALSGIKGIR
+589 FDLSGIEGIQ
-599 NLRWNPANGHFLKV
+599 NIRWNPANGHFLKV
-613 RIERLDCGC
+613 KVERLDCGC
-622 SAELVPQG
+622 SARLVPQG
-630 VHMKVDNSTTAFFT
+630 VHMTVDGSTTAFFT
-644 TDGFYLIDVT
+644 TDGFYLIQVM
-654 HPENVDRIVIEG
+654 HPEKVDKIVIEG
-666 KLDCLELP
+666 KLETLELS
-674 DVEKLLAFEKE
+674 DVEKLLAQQKADEERKAQEKA
-685 REVRREQERV
+685 
-695 RKEAERAAKQA
+695 KKAAQKA
-706 AEEAARAQEEALRH
+706 AEEAAEEALRH
-720 PGKKAQVKRLVKKVL
+720 PGKKAQVKRLIKKVL
-735 RYHTEPAAVMGV
+735 RYNSAPAAVQSV
-747 ETTPTCMGSVDFFH
+747 EATPTCMGSVDFFH
-761 YENGTLN
+761 YEDCILN
-768 AIGWAFD
+768 TVGWAFD
-775 PTFASMGQPR
+775 PTFQEMGQPR
-785 IVFYQGTQKLQEASC
+785 IVFYEDTRKLQESAL
-800 TTIYRTDVANAIG
+800 TTIYRTDVAQAIG

-819 AGFSFLATVL
+819 AGFSFQATVL
-829 APAETSV
+829 APKETTV
-836 FLEYGTA
+836 FLEYGKNG
-843 ADTGRFLIGK
+843 DTGRFLLGK
-853 IPGTRDQKELLVY
+853 VPATQGQEEFLVS

-880 KQRHVRSTRKA
+880 KQRHVRSARKD

-941 VGNYLEKYAA
+941 VGKYLEKYAA

-967 LPSVNRGLKMAEN
+967 LPSVNRALKMAEN

-1001 PIFAKENIATT
+1001 PIFAKEKIATT

-1250 NELVTYQNIYGT
+1250 NELVTYQNLYET

-1275 KLLMLLHDFFALCPA
+1275 KILMLLHDFFALCPA
-1290 VNLIDAEGKYC
+1290 VNLIDARGKYC

-1308 CDKCI
+1308 CDKCV

-1323 YGTGTLWRTKFRE
+1323 YGSGTLWRTKFRE
-1336 FLSNCDEIRAFSDDT
+1336 FLLNCDEIRAFSDDT
-1351 ARLFKRAYPD
+1351 AKLFKRAYPD

-1380 NKKTTETFNIGLI
+1380 NRKTTETFNIGLI

-1401 LEVVKALAG
+1401 LEVVKALVK
-1410 YIEENELNIRLRL
+1410 YIEENDLNIRLRL

-1496 RYAKGLVLK
+1496 RYEKGLVLK
-1505 DEKPENIVEEMISL
+1505 NEQPENIVEEMISL
-1519 WKTLGESELPVEKR
+1519 WKTLGGNELPVENRKI
-1533 RLLFVGE
+1533 LFVGE

-1555 QLILKGYA
+1555 QLILNGYA
-1563 SKFIQIDQAEQEKI
+1563 SKFIQMDQTEQEKI
-1577 EEYTAI
+1577 EEYTAV
-1583 VMYRCSKLMEAEL
+1583 VMYRCSKLMEAEM

-1611 VDDLVFNYEKIS
+1611 VDDLVFDYEKIS

-1641 RIRGCM
+1641 RIHGCM
-1647 GFCDGYFTSTET
+1647 EFCDGYFTSTET

-1669 EKPVVINRNCMSME
+1669 GKPVVINRNCMSME
-1683 MEILSH
+1683 MEVLSH

-1697 AKDRIYIGYLS
+1697 DKDRIYIGYLS

-1726 VMERHPEVYLK
+1726 VMQRHPEVYLK

-1744 SGMEPVQNRIEK
+1744 SGMEPVQNCIEK

-1762 RQLPAVIA
+1762 RQLPGVIA

-1775 LMPLENSLFHWCKS
+1775 LMPLENSLFHCCKS

-1801 PSVMSRNCEMEYVVE
+1801 PSVMSRNREMEYVIE

-1821 WMCTTKE
+1821 WMCATKE
-1828 EWVNV
+1828 EWVSA
-1833 LEALVTDEK
+1833 LESLVTDEK
-1842 ARKAMGEAAHQK
+1842 ARKAMGEAAHEK
-1854 VMEHYLTVNTGKDA
+1854 VMEHYLTENTGKDA
-1868 MEELLCNESYTK
+1868 MEELLCSESYTK

>member
-32 KSFEDLPEEEVS
+32 KSFEDLPEDEVS

-64 KKADSVLEIGAGCGA
+64 KKTDSVLEIGAGCGA

-104 YARNRDKENLTI
+104 FARNKEKENLTI

-251 YGRSYPVYTDKTA
+251 YGRNYPVYTDKTA

-275 FEKEKILD
+275 FEKEKILN

-291 EAGRTENRDPEE
+291 EAGRTENQDPEE

-311 ERKEK
+311 GRKEK

-326 NGEVRAEKEAMV
+326 NEEVRAEKEAMV
-338 PQAEEFVEKLKKT
+338 PQAEEFVEKLEKL

-360 YKNLPCR
+360 YRNLPCK
-367 AENGKISY
+367 AESGKISY

-385 EIAELAQKEDLEEI
+385 EIAELAHKGEIEEI
-399 KALLKKF
+399 KILLKKF

-413 RQVVDYRTGEFRE
+413 RKVMDYRTEEFCE
-426 VFGDHPGR
+426 VFGEYPGR
-434 EDYECVCPANVDLIC
+434 SDYECVCPANVDLIC
-449 SNIFMGEKENQIID
+449 SNIFMGENGNQIID

-492 PWLCHEDEM
+492 PQLCHEDEM
-501 MAEFDISYTDYEIF
+501 MAEFEIGYTDYEIF
-515 MDWTMH
+515 MKWTMH
-521 FVYEYVGCGSLI
+521 FVYEYVGCDTMM
-533 PFEQKKVP
+533 PFEQKRMP
-541 VSVTE
+541 VSVTDII
-546 LVNREREKHQMHS
+546 NREKEKHQMHS
-559 KLYYDLGEG
+559 KVYYDLGGG
-568 FCEEHTLYAD
+568 FCEEHTLHVE
-578 GKLSGNRFRVE
+578 GKLTGSCFRVE
-589 FALSGIKGIR
+589 FDLSGIEGIQ
-599 NLRWNPANGHFLKV
+599 NIRWNPANGHFLKV
-613 RIERLDCGC
+613 KVERLDCGC
-622 SAELVPQG
+622 SARLVPQG
-630 VHMKVDNSTTAFFT
+630 VHMTVDGSTTAFFT
-644 TDGFYLIDVT
+644 TDGFYLIQVM
-654 HPENVDRIVIEG
+654 HPEKVDKIVIEG
-666 KLDCLELP
+666 KLETLELS
-674 DVEKLLAFEKE
+674 DVEKLLAQQKADEERKAQEKA
-685 REVRREQERV
+685 
-695 RKEAERAAKQA
+695 KKAAQKA
-706 AEEAARAQEEALRH
+706 AEEAAEEALRH
-720 PGKKAQVKRLVKKVL
+720 PGKKAQVKRLIKKVL
-735 RYHTEPAAVMGV
+735 RYNSAPAAVQSV
-747 ETTPTCMGSVDFFH
+747 EATPTCMGSVDFFH
-761 YENGTLN
+761 YEDCILN
-768 AIGWAFD
+768 TVGWAFD
-775 PTFASMGQPR
+775 PTFQEMGQPR
-785 IVFYQGTQKLQEASC
+785 IVFYEDTRKLQESAL
-800 TTIYRTDVANAIG
+800 TTIYRTDVAQAIG

-819 AGFSFLATVL
+819 AGFSFQATVL
-829 APAETSV
+829 APKETTV
-836 FLEYGTA
+836 FLEYGKNG
-843 ADTGRFLIGK
+843 DTGRFLLGK
-853 IPGTRDQKELLVY
+853 VPATQGQEEFLVS

-880 KQRHVRSTRKA
+880 KQRHVRSARKD

-941 VGNYLEKYAA
+941 VGKYLEKYAA

-967 LPSVNRGLKMAEN
+967 LPSVNRALKMAEN

-1001 PIFAKENIATT
+1001 PIFAKEKIATT

-1250 NELVTYQNIYGT
+1250 NELVTYQNLYGT

-1440 RYTREE
+1440 RYSREE

-1496 RYAKGLVLK
+1496 RYEKGLVLK
-1505 DEKPENIVEEMISL
+1505 NEQPENIVEEMISL
-1519 WKTLGESELPVEKR
+1519 WKTLGGNELPVENRKI
-1533 RLLFVGE
+1533 LFVGE

-1555 QLILKGYA
+1555 QLILNGYA
-1563 SKFIQIDQAEQEKI
+1563 SKFIQMDQTEQEKI
-1577 EEYTAI
+1577 EEYTAV
-1583 VMYRCSKLMEAEL
+1583 VMYRCSKLMEAEM

-1611 VDDLVFNYEKIS
+1611 VDDLVFDYEKIS

-1641 RIRGCM
+1641 RIHGCM
-1647 GFCDGYFTSTET
+1647 EFCDGYFTSTET

-1669 EKPVVINRNCMSME
+1669 GKPVVINRNCMSME
-1683 MEILSH
+1683 MEVLSH

-1697 AKDRIYIGYLS
+1697 DKDRIYIGYLS

-1726 VMERHPEVYLK
+1726 VMQRHPEVYLK

-1744 SGMEPVQNRIEK
+1744 SGMEPVQNCIEK

-1762 RQLPAVIA
+1762 RQLPGVIA

-1775 LMPLENSLFHWCKS
+1775 LMPLENSLFHCCKS

-1801 PSVMSRNCEMEYVVE
+1801 PSVMSRNREMEYVIE

-1821 WMCTTKE
+1821 WMCATKE
-1828 EWVNV
+1828 EWVSA
-1833 LEALVTDEK
+1833 LESLVTDEK
-1842 ARKAMGEAAHQK
+1842 ARKAMGEAAHEK
-1854 VMEHYLTVNTGKDA
+1854 VMEHYLTENTGKDA
-1868 MEELLCNESYTK
+1868 MEELLCSESYTK

>member
-32 KSFEDLPEEEVS
+32 KSFEDLPEDEVS

-64 KKADSVLEIGAGCGA
+64 KKTDSVLEIGAGCGA

-104 YARNRDKENLTI
+104 FARNKEKENLTI

-251 YGRSYPVYTDKTA
+251 YGRNYPVYTDKTA

-275 FEKEKILD
+275 FEKEKILN

-291 EAGRTENRDPEE
+291 EAGRTENQDPEE

-311 ERKEK
+311 GRKEK

-326 NGEVRAEKEAMV
+326 NEEVRAEKEAMV
-338 PQAEEFVEKLKKT
+338 PQAEEFVEKLEKL

-360 YKNLPCR
+360 YRNLPCK
-367 AENGKISY
+367 AESGKISY

-385 EIAELAQKEDLEEI
+385 EIAELAHKGEIEEI
-399 KALLKKF
+399 KILLKKF

-413 RQVVDYRTGEFRE
+413 RKVMDYRTEEFCE
-426 VFGDHPGR
+426 VFGEYPGR
-434 EDYECVCPANVDLIC
+434 SDYECVCPANVDLIC
-449 SNIFMGEKENQIID
+449 SNIFMGENGNQIID

-492 PWLCHEDEM
+492 PQLCHEDEM
-501 MAEFDISYTDYEIF
+501 MAEFEIGYTDYEIF
-515 MDWTMH
+515 MKWTMH
-521 FVYEYVGCGSLI
+521 FVYEYVGCDTMM
-533 PFEQKKVP
+533 PFEQKRMP
-541 VSVTE
+541 VSVTDII
-546 LVNREREKHQMHS
+546 NREKEKHQMHS
-559 KLYYDLGEG
+559 KVYYDLGGG
-568 FCEEHTLYAD
+568 FCEEHTLHVE
-578 GKLSGNRFRVE
+578 GKLTGSCFRVE
-589 FALSGIKGIR
+589 FDLSGIEGIQ
-599 NLRWNPANGHFLKV
+599 NIRWNPANGHFLKV
-613 RIERLDCGC
+613 KVERLDCGC
-622 SAELVPQG
+622 SARLVPQG
-630 VHMKVDNSTTAFFT
+630 VHMTVDGSTTAFFT
-644 TDGFYLIDVT
+644 TDGFYLIQVM
-654 HPENVDRIVIEG
+654 HPEKVDKIVIEG
-666 KLDCLELP
+666 KLETLELS
-674 DVEKLLAFEKE
+674 DVEKLLAQQKADEERKAQEKA
-685 REVRREQERV
+685 
-695 RKEAERAAKQA
+695 KKAAQKA
-706 AEEAARAQEEALRH
+706 AEEAAEEALRH
-720 PGKKAQVKRLVKKVL
+720 PGKKAQVKRLIKKVL
-735 RYHTEPAAVMGV
+735 RYNSAPAAVQSV
-747 ETTPTCMGSVDFFH
+747 EATPTCMGSVDFFH
-761 YENGTLN
+761 YEDCILN
-768 AIGWAFD
+768 TVGWAFD
-775 PTFASMGQPR
+775 PTFQEMGQPR
-785 IVFYQGTQKLQEASC
+785 IVFYEDTRKLQESAL
-800 TTIYRTDVANAIG
+800 TTIYRTDVAQAIG
-813 NPDAES
+813 NRDAES
-819 AGFSFLATVL
+819 AGFSFQATVL
-829 APAETSV
+829 APKETTV
-836 FLEYGTA
+836 FLEYGKNG
-843 ADTGRFLIGK
+843 DTGRFLLGK
-853 IPGTRDQKELLVY
+853 VPATQGQEEFLVS

-880 KQRHVRSTRKA
+880 KQRHVRSARKG

-941 VGNYLEKYAA
+941 VGKYLEKYAA

-967 LPSVNRGLKMAEN
+967 LPSVNRALKMAEN

-1001 PIFAKENIATT
+1001 PIFAKEKIATT

-1050 PQYPAMPTGVG
+1050 PQYPSMPTGVG

-1069 AIQEVGL
+1069 AIREVGL

-1124 QRLLKEHSEALL
+1124 QRLLKEHSDALL

-1164 KLLNRKL
+1164 KLLNKKL

-1250 NELVTYQNIYGT
+1250 NELVTYQNLYET

-1275 KLLMLLHDFFALCPA
+1275 KILMLLHDFFALCPA
-1290 VNLIDAEGKYC
+1290 VNLIDARGKYC

-1308 CDKCI
+1308 CDKCV

-1323 YGTGTLWRTKFRE
+1323 YGSGTLWRTKFRE
-1336 FLSNCDEIRAFSDDT
+1336 FLLNCDEIRAFSDDT
-1351 ARLFKRAYPD
+1351 AKLFKRAYPD

-1380 NKKTTETFNIGLI
+1380 NRKTTETFNIGLI

-1401 LEVVKALAG
+1401 LEVVKALVK
-1410 YIEENELNIRLRL
+1410 YIEENDLNIRLRL

-1496 RYAKGLVLK
+1496 RYEKGLVLK
-1505 DEKPENIVEEMISL
+1505 NEQPENIVEEMISL
-1519 WKTLGESELPVEKR
+1519 WKTLGENEFPVENRKI
-1533 RLLFVGE
+1533 LFVGE

-1555 QLILKGYA
+1555 QLILNGYA
-1563 SKFIQIDQAEQEKI
+1563 SKFIQMDQTEQEKI
-1577 EEYTAI
+1577 EEYTAV
-1583 VMYRCSKLMEAEL
+1583 VMYRCSKLMEAEM

-1611 VDDLVFNYEKIS
+1611 VDDLVFDYEKIS

-1641 RIRGCM
+1641 RIHGCM
-1647 GFCDGYFTSTET
+1647 EFCDGYFTSTET

-1669 EKPVVINRNCMSME
+1669 GKPVVINRNCMSME
-1683 MEILSH
+1683 MEVLSH

-1697 AKDRIYIGYLS
+1697 DKDRIYIGYLS

-1726 VMERHPEVYLK
+1726 VMQRHPEVYLK

-1762 RQLPAVIA
+1762 RQLPGVIA

-1775 LMPLENSLFHWCKS
+1775 LMPLENSLFHCCKS

-1801 PSVMSRNCEMEYVVE
+1801 PSVMSRNREMEYVIE

-1821 WMCTTKE
+1821 WMCATKE
-1828 EWVNV
+1828 EWVSA
-1833 LEALVTDEK
+1833 LESLVTDEK
-1842 ARKAMGEAAHQK
+1842 ARKAMGEAAHEK
-1854 VMEHYLTVNTGKDA
+1854 VMEHYLTENTGKDA
-1868 MEELLCNESYTK
+1868 MEELLCSESYTK

>member
-32 KSFEDLPEEEVS
+32 KSFEDLPEDEVS

-64 KKADSVLEIGAGCGA
+64 KKTDSVLEIGAGCGA

-104 YARNRDKENLTI
+104 FARNKEKKNLTI

-251 YGRSYPVYTDKTA
+251 YGRNYPVYTDKTA

-275 FEKEKILD
+275 FEKEKILN

-291 EAGRTENRDPEE
+291 EAGRTENQDPEE

-311 ERKEK
+311 GRKEK

-338 PQAEEFVEKLKKT
+338 PQAEEFVEKLEKL

-360 YKNLPCR
+360 YRNLPCK
-367 AENGKISY
+367 AENGKIAY

-385 EIAELAQKEDLEEI
+385 EIAELAHKGEIEEI
-399 KALLKKF
+399 KTLLKKF

-413 RQVVDYRTGEFRE
+413 RKVMDYRTGEFCE
-426 VFGDHPGR
+426 VFGDYPGR
-434 EDYECVCPANVDLIC
+434 SDYECVCPANVDLIC
-449 SNIFMGEKENQIID
+449 SNIFMGENGNQIID

-492 PWLCHEDEM
+492 PQLCHEDEM
-501 MAEFDISYTDYEIF
+501 MAEFEIGYTDYEIF
-515 MDWTMH
+515 MKWTMH
-521 FVYEYVGCGSLI
+521 FVYEYVGCDTLM
-533 PFEQKKVP
+533 PFEQKRMP
-541 VSVTE
+541 VSVTDIINCE
-546 LVNREREKHQMHS
+546 KEKHQMHS
-559 KLYYDLGEG
+559 KVYYDLGGG
-568 FCEEHTLYAD
+568 FCEEHTLHVE
-578 GKLSGNRFRVE
+578 GKLTGSRFRVE
-589 FALSGIKGIR
+589 FDLSGIEGVQNI
-599 NLRWNPANGHFLKV
+599 RWNPANGHFLKV
-613 RIERLDCGC
+613 KVERLDCGC
-622 SAELVPQG
+622 SARLVPQG
-630 VHMKVDNSTTAFFT
+630 VHMTVDSSTTAFFT
-644 TDGFYLIDVT
+644 TDGFYLIQVM
-654 HPENVDRIVIEG
+654 HPEKVDKIVIEG
-666 KLDCLELP
+666 KLETLELS
-674 DVEKLLAFEKE
+674 DVEKLLAQQKADEERKAQEKA
-685 REVRREQERV
+685 
-695 RKEAERAAKQA
+695 KKAAQKA
-706 AEEAARAQEEALRH
+706 AEEAAEEALRH
-720 PGKKAQVKRLVKKVL
+720 PGKKAQVKRLIKKVL
-735 RYHTEPAAVMGV
+735 RYNSAPAAVQSV
-747 ETTPTCMGSVDFFH
+747 EATPTCMGSVDFFH
-761 YENGTLN
+761 YEDCILN
-768 AIGWAFD
+768 TVGWAFD
-775 PTFASMGQPR
+775 PTFQEMGQPR
-785 IVFYQGTQKLQEASC
+785 IVFYEDTRKLQESAL
-800 TTIYRTDVANAIG
+800 TTIYRTDVAQAIG

-819 AGFSFLATVL
+819 AGFSFQATVL
-829 APAETSV
+829 APKETTV
-836 FLEYGTA
+836 FLEYGKNG
-843 ADTGRFLIGK
+843 DTGRFLLGK
-853 IPGTRDQKELLVY
+853 VPATQGQEEFLVS

-880 KQRHVRSTRKA
+880 KQRHVRSVRKD

-941 VGNYLEKYAA
+941 VGKYLEKYAA

-967 LPSVNRGLKMAEN
+967 LPSVNRALKMAEN

-1001 PIFAKENIATT
+1001 PIFAKEKIATT

-1050 PQYPAMPTGVG
+1050 PQYPSMPTGVG

-1069 AIQEVGL
+1069 TIREVGL

-1124 QRLLKEHSEALL
+1124 QRLLKEHSDALL

-1164 KLLNRKL
+1164 KLLNKKL

-1215 RFYFTYQYKQYEME
+1215 RFYFTYQYKQYEMD

-1236 TALGELMRV
+1236 TALGEMMRV

-1250 NELVTYQNIYGT
+1250 NELVTYQNLYET

-1275 KLLMLLHDFFALCPA
+1275 KILMLLHDFFALCPA

-1308 CDKCI
+1308 CDKCV

-1323 YGTGTLWRTKFRE
+1323 YGSGTLWRTKFRE
-1336 FLSNCDEIRAFSDDT
+1336 FLLNCDEIRAFSDDT
-1351 ARLFKRAYPD
+1351 AKLFKRAYPD

-1380 NKKTTETFNIGLI
+1380 NRKTTETFNIGLI

-1401 LEVVKALAG
+1401 LEVVKALVK
-1410 YIEENELNIRLRL
+1410 YIEENDLNIRLRL

-1496 RYAKGLVLK
+1496 RYEKGLVLK
-1505 DEKPENIVEEMISL
+1505 NEQPENIVEEMISL
-1519 WKTLGESELPVEKR
+1519 WKTLGGNELSVENRKI
-1533 RLLFVGE
+1533 LFVGE

-1555 QLILKGYA
+1555 QLILNGYA
-1563 SKFIQIDQAEQEKI
+1563 SKFIQMDQTEQEKI
-1577 EEYTAI
+1577 EEYTAV
-1583 VMYRCSKLMEAEL
+1583 VMYRCSKLMEAEML
-1596 LANRAKAAGIPVYYD
+1596 VNRAKAAGIPVYYD
-1611 VDDLVFNYEKIS
+1611 VDDLVFDYEKIS

-1641 RIRGCM
+1641 RIHGCM
-1647 GFCDGYFTSTET
+1647 EFCDGYFTSTET
-1659 LAGEIREEFP
+1659 LAKEIREEFP
-1669 EKPVVINRNCMSME
+1669 GKPVVINRNCMSME
-1683 MEILSH
+1683 MEVLSH

-1697 AKDRIYIGYLS
+1697 DKDRIYIGYLS
-1708 GSKTHDQDFAQ
+1708 GSRTHDQDFAQ

-1726 VMERHPEVYLK
+1726 VMQRHPEVYLK

-1744 SGMEPVQNRIEK
+1744 SGMAPVQNRIEK

-1762 RQLPAVIA
+1762 RQLPGVIA

-1775 LMPLENSLFHWCKS
+1775 LMPLENSLFHCCKS

-1801 PSVMSRNCEMEYVVE
+1801 PSVMSHNREMEYVVE

-1828 EWVNV
+1828 EWVSA
-1833 LEALVTDEK
+1833 LESLVTDEK
-1842 ARKAMGEAAHQK
+1842 ARKAMGEAAHEK
-1854 VMEHYLTVNTGKDA
+1854 VMEHYLTENTGKDA
-1868 MEELLCNESYTK
+1868 MEELLCSESYTK

>member
-32 KSFEDLPEEEVS
+32 KSFEDLPEDEVS

-64 KKADSVLEIGAGCGA
+64 KKTDSVLEIGAGCGA

-104 YARNRDKENLTI
+104 FARNKEKENLTI

-291 EAGRTENRDPEE
+291 EAGRTENQDPEE

-338 PQAEEFVEKLKKT
+338 PQAEEFVEKLEKT

-449 SNIFMGEKENQIID
+449 SNIFMGENGNQIID

-492 PWLCHEDEM
+492 PQLCHEDEM
-501 MAEFDISYTDYEIF
+501 MAEFEIGYTDYEIF
-515 MDWTMH
+515 MKWTMH
-521 FVYEYVGCGSLI
+521 FVYEYVGCDTMM
-533 PFEQKKVP
+533 PFEQKRMP
-541 VSVTE
+541 VSVTDII
-546 LVNREREKHQMHS
+546 NREKEKHQMHS
-559 KLYYDLGEG
+559 KVYYDLGGG
-568 FCEEHTLYAD
+568 FCEEHTLHVE
-578 GKLSGNRFRVE
+578 GKLTGSCFRVE
-589 FALSGIKGIR
+589 FDLSGIEGIQ
-599 NLRWNPANGHFLKV
+599 NIRWNPANGHFLKV
-613 RIERLDCGC
+613 KVERLDCGC
-622 SAELVPQG
+622 SARLVPQG
-630 VHMKVDNSTTAFFT
+630 VHMTVDGSTTAFFT
-644 TDGFYLIDVT
+644 TDGFYLIQVM
-654 HPENVDRIVIEG
+654 HPEKVDKIVIEG
-666 KLDCLELP
+666 KLETLELS
-674 DVEKLLAFEKE
+674 DVEKLLAQQKADEERKAQEKA
-685 REVRREQERV
+685 
-695 RKEAERAAKQA
+695 KKAAQKA
-706 AEEAARAQEEALRH
+706 AEEAAEEALRH
-720 PGKKAQVKRLVKKVL
+720 PGKKAQVKRLIKKVL
-735 RYHTEPAAVMGV
+735 RYNSAPAAVQSV
-747 ETTPTCMGSVDFFH
+747 EATPTCMGSVDFFH
-761 YENGTLN
+761 YEDCILN
-768 AIGWAFD
+768 TVGWAFD
-775 PTFASMGQPR
+775 PTFQEMGQPR
-785 IVFYQGTQKLQEASC
+785 IVFYEDTRKLQESAL
-800 TTIYRTDVANAIG
+800 TTIYRTDVAQAIG

-819 AGFSFLATVL
+819 AGFSFQATVL
-829 APAETSV
+829 APKETTV
-836 FLEYGTA
+836 FLEYGKNG
-843 ADTGRFLIGK
+843 DTGRFLLGK
-853 IPGTRDQKELLVY
+853 VPATQGQEEFLVS

-880 KQRHVRSTRKA
+880 KQRHVRSARKD

-941 VGNYLEKYAA
+941 VGKYLEKYAA

-967 LPSVNRGLKMAEN
+967 LPSVNRALKMAEN

-1001 PIFAKENIATT
+1001 PIFAKEKIATT

-1050 PQYPAMPTGVG
+1050 PQYPSMPTGVG

-1069 AIQEVGL
+1069 AIREVGL

-1124 QRLLKEHSEALL
+1124 QRLLKEHSDALL

-1164 KLLNRKL
+1164 KLLNKKL

-1250 NELVTYQNIYGT
+1250 NELVTYQNLYET

-1275 KLLMLLHDFFALCPA
+1275 KILMLLHDFFALCPA
-1290 VNLIDAEGKYC
+1290 VNLIDARGKYC

-1308 CDKCI
+1308 CDKCV

-1323 YGTGTLWRTKFRE
+1323 YGSGTLWRTKFRE
-1336 FLSNCDEIRAFSDDT
+1336 FLLNCDEIRAFSDDT
-1351 ARLFKRAYPD
+1351 AKLFKRAYPD

-1380 NKKTTETFNIGLI
+1380 NRKTTETFNIGLI

-1401 LEVVKALAG
+1401 LEVVKALVK
-1410 YIEENELNIRLRL
+1410 YIEENDLNIRLRL

-1496 RYAKGLVLK
+1496 RYEKGLVLK
-1505 DEKPENIVEEMISL
+1505 NEQPENIVEEMISL
-1519 WKTLGESELPVEKR
+1519 WKTLGGNELPVENRKI
-1533 RLLFVGE
+1533 LFVGE

-1555 QLILKGYA
+1555 QLILNGYA
-1563 SKFIQIDQAEQEKI
+1563 SKFIQMDQTEQEKI
-1577 EEYTAI
+1577 EEYTAV
-1583 VMYRCSKLMEAEL
+1583 VMYRCSKLMEAEM

-1611 VDDLVFNYEKIS
+1611 VDDLVFDYEKIS

-1641 RIRGCM
+1641 RIHGCM
-1647 GFCDGYFTSTET
+1647 EFCDGYFTSTET
-1659 LAGEIREEFP
+1659 LAKEIREEFP
-1669 EKPVVINRNCMSME
+1669 GKPVVINRNCMSME
-1683 MEILSH
+1683 MEVLSH

-1697 AKDRIYIGYLS
+1697 DKDRIYIGYLS
-1708 GSKTHDQDFAQ
+1708 GSRTHDQDFAQ

-1726 VMERHPEVYLK
+1726 VMQRHPEVYLK

-1744 SGMEPVQNRIEK
+1744 SGMAPVQNRIEK

-1762 RQLPAVIA
+1762 RQLPGVIA

-1775 LMPLENSLFHWCKS
+1775 LMPLENSLFHCCKS

-1801 PSVMSRNCEMEYVVE
+1801 PSVMSHNREMEYVVE

-1828 EWVNV
+1828 EWVSA
-1833 LEALVTDEK
+1833 LESLVTDEK
-1842 ARKAMGEAAHQK
+1842 ARKAMGEAAHEK
-1854 VMEHYLTVNTGKDA
+1854 VMEHYLTENTGKGA
-1868 MEELLCNESYTK
+1868 MEELLCSESYTK

>member
-1 MAELNLDYYTA
+1 MAQLNLDYYTA

-56 NILSWYPL
+56 NILNWYPL
-64 KKADSVLEIGAGCGA
+64 KKTDSILEIGAGCGA

-88 GHVTSVELS
+88 GRVTSVELS

-104 YARNRDKENLTI
+104 FARNKEKENLTI

-151 YETFLQRMGAYLK
+151 YETFLKRMGAYLK

-201 GNQSVRTF
+201 ENQSVRTF

-219 NSGFPFLRFY
+219 NSGFPFLHFY

-264 DLFAESEGVKA
+264 DLFSENAGVKA
-275 FEKEKILD
+275 FEKEKILN

-291 EAGRTENRDPEE
+291 EAGRTERQEQEE

-316 FRLLTRIVRE
+316 FRLMTRIVRE
-326 NGEVRAEKEAMV
+326 NGAVRAEKEAMV
-338 PQAEEFVEKLKKT
+338 PEAETFLKTLEKL
-351 GTESTGSDK
+351 GTENTGSPK
-360 YKNLPCR
+360 YRNLPCK

-375 PLLTGKTLHQ
+375 PLLTGRTLHQ
-385 EIAELAQKEDLEEI
+385 EIADLAEKGSLDEI
-399 KALLKKF
+399 RAVLGNF
-406 YQEFFGA
+406 FHEFFA
-413 RQVVDYRTGEFRE
+413 SRRVMDYQTEEFRE
-426 VFGDHPGR
+426 VFGDYPGR
-434 EDYECVCPANVDLIC
+434 SDYECVCPANVDLIC
-449 SNIFMGEKENQIID
+449 SNIFMGGDGNQIID

-468 DFPVPV
+468 SFPVPV

-487 HISEL
+487 QIPALETL
-492 PWLCHEDEM
+492 MHEDDM
-501 MAEFDISYTDYEIF
+501 MAEFEIGYTDYEIF
-515 MDWTMH
+515 MNWTKH

-533 PFEQKKVP
+533 PFEQKRLP

-546 LVNREREKHQMHS
+546 IVNEQRERHQMHS
-559 KLYYDLGEG
+559 KLYYAFEDGFSEENTLLAEG
-568 FCEEHTLYAD
+568 RL
-578 GKLSGNRFRVE
+578 KGNRFRVE
-589 FALSGIKGIR
+589 FDLSGIEGIR
-599 NLRWNPANGHFLKV
+599 HLRWNPANGHFLKV
-613 RIERLDCGC
+613 KVERLDCGC
-622 SAELVPQG
+622 SAELIPQG
-630 VHMKVDNSTTAFFT
+630 IHIKIDGSTTAFFT
-644 TDGFYLIDVT
+644 TDGYYLIDVLY
-654 HPENVDRIVIEG
+654 PEKVDKIVIEG
-666 KLDCLELP
+666 KLERLELK
-674 DVEKLLAFEKE
+674 DVENLLTFEKE
-685 REVRREQERV
+685 REARREQERAK
-695 RKEAERAAKQA
+695 KEAERAAKQA
-706 AEEAARAQEEALRH
+706 AEEAARAQEEAMRH
-720 PGKKAQVKRLVKKVL
+720 PGKKAQVKKLVKKVL
-735 RYHTEPAAVMGV
+735 HYHTEPAAVMAI
-747 ETTPTCMGSVDFFH
+747 EATPTCMGSVDFFH
-761 YENGTLN
+761 YETGTLN

-775 PTFASMGQPR
+775 PTFVSMGEPR
-785 IVFYQGTQKLQEASC
+785 IVFYQGTVKLQEASC

-819 AGFSFLATVL
+819 AGFSFLANVL

-843 ADTGRFLIGK
+843 ADTGRFFLGK
-853 IPGTRDQKELLVY
+853 IPATKDQKELLVY
-866 AIEDPKSIGNLRHF
+866 TIEDPGSIGNLRHF
-880 KQRHVRSTRKA
+880 KQRHVRSAKKA

-910 LEYFDALFSG
+910 LEYFDALFAG

-941 VGNYLEKYAA
+941 VGKYLENYAA
-951 EHDNVVL
+951 CHENVVL

-967 LPSVNRGLKMAEN
+967 LPSVNRALKMAEN

-993 EWLERLML
+993 EWLERLMM
-1001 PIFAKENIATT
+1001 PIFARENIATT

-1050 PQYPAMPTGVG
+1050 PQYPSMPTGVG

-1069 AIQEVGL
+1069 AIREVGL

-1136 RKHPDYNKDTADYCR
+1136 RKHPDYDKDTADYCR

-1164 KLLNRKL
+1164 KLLNKKL

-1180 HDLGGGATA
+1180 HALGGGATA

-1205 VTIRYNIVSN
+1205 VTIRYDIGSN
-1215 RFYFTYQYKQYEME
+1215 RFYFTYQYKQYEIE

-1262 LERILRLKREQGA
+1262 LERILQLKREQGA
-1275 KLLMLLHDFFALCPA
+1275 KILMLLHDFYSLCPA
-1290 VNLIDAEGKYC
+1290 VNLIDAQGKYC
-1301 GVPSCEV
+1301 EVPSCEV

-1323 YGTGTLWRTKFRE
+1323 YESGTKWRAKFWE
-1336 FLSNCDEIRAFSDDT
+1336 LLSNCDEIRAFSEDT
-1351 ARLFKRAYPD
+1351 AKLFKKAYPD
-1361 VYNLHVIPHA
+1361 VRNLRVIPHA
-1371 PHYLPAVKK
+1371 PHYLPPVEKIR
-1380 NKKTTETFNIGLI
+1380 KTTETFNIGLI

-1410 YIEENELNIRLRL
+1410 YIEEKGLDIRLKL
-1423 IGTSD
+1423 IGSSD

-1505 DEKPENIVEEMISL
+1505 NEQPENIVEEMTSL
-1519 WKTLGESELPVEKR
+1519 WKKLEGDRLPVEKHKI
-1533 RLLFVGE
+1533 LFVGE

-1555 QLILKGYA
+1555 QLVLRGYA
-1563 SKFIQIDQAEQEKI
+1563 SRFIQMDQAEQEKI
-1577 EEYTAI
+1577 EAYDAI
-1583 VMYRCSKLMEAEL
+1583 VLYRCSKMMEAEML
-1596 LANRAKAAGIPVYYD
+1596 VNRAKAAGIRVYYD
-1611 VDDLVFNYEKIS
+1611 IDDLVFDYEKIS

-1641 RIRGCM
+1641 RIHGCM
-1647 GFCDGYFTSTET
+1647 EFCDGYFTSTET
-1659 LAGEIREEFP
+1659 LAKEIQAEFP
-1669 EKPVVINRNCMSME
+1669 GKPVVINRNCMSME

-1689 EAVEQTDK
+1689 EAVEQTEKDK
-1697 AKDRIYIGYLS
+1697 ERIYIGYLS
-1708 GSKTHDQDFAQ
+1708 GSRTHDQDFAQ

-1737 LVGVLDE
+1737 LVGVIDE
-1744 SGMEPVQNRIEK
+1744 SGMERVQNRIER

-1762 RQLPAVIA
+1762 RQLPGVIA

-1775 LMPLENSLFHWCKS
+1775 LMPLEDSLFHWCKS

-1821 WMCTTKE
+1821 WMCETKE
-1828 EWVNV
+1828 EWAAA

-1842 ARKAMGEAAHQK
+1842 ARRSMGEAAHQK
-1854 VMEHYLTVNTGKDA
+1854 VLDKYLTRNTGKDA
-1868 MEELLCNESYTK
+1868 MEELLCSESYTK

>member
-251 YGRSYPVYTDKTA
+251 YGRNYPVYTDKTA

-275 FEKEKILD
+275 FEKEKILN

-291 EAGRTENRDPEE
+291 EAGRTENQDPEE

-311 ERKEK
+311 GRKEK

-326 NGEVRAEKEAMV
+326 NEEVRAEKEAMV
-338 PQAEEFVEKLKKT
+338 PQAEEFVEKLEKL

-360 YKNLPCR
+360 YRNLPCK
-367 AENGKISY
+367 AESGKISY

-385 EIAELAQKEDLEEI
+385 EIAELAHKGEIEEI
-399 KALLKKF
+399 KILLKKF

-413 RQVVDYRTGEFRE
+413 RKVMDYRTEEFCE
-426 VFGDHPGR
+426 VFGEYPGR
-434 EDYECVCPANVDLIC
+434 SDYECVCPANVDLIC
-449 SNIFMGEKENQIID
+449 SNIFMGENGNQIID

-492 PWLCHEDEM
+492 PQLCHEDEM
-501 MAEFDISYTDYEIF
+501 MAEFEIGYTDYEIF
-515 MDWTMH
+515 MKWTMH
-521 FVYEYVGCGSLI
+521 FVYEYVGCDTLM
-533 PFEQKKVP
+533 PFEQKRMP
-541 VSVTE
+541 VSVTDII
-546 LVNREREKHQMHS
+546 NREKEKHQMHS
-559 KLYYDLGEG
+559 KVYYDLGGG
-568 FCEEHTLYAD
+568 FCEEHTLHVE
-578 GKLSGNRFRVE
+578 GKLTGSRFRVE
-589 FALSGIKGIR
+589 FDLSGIEGIQ
-599 NLRWNPANGHFLKV
+599 NIRWNPANGHFLKV
-613 RIERLDCGC
+613 KVERLDCGC
-622 SAELVPQG
+622 SARLVPQG
-630 VHMKVDNSTTAFFT
+630 VHMTVDGSTTAFFT
-644 TDGFYLIDVT
+644 TDGFYLIQVM
-654 HPENVDRIVIEG
+654 HPEKVDKIVIEG
-666 KLDCLELP
+666 KLETLELS
-674 DVEKLLAFEKE
+674 DVEKLLAQQKADEERKAQEKA
-685 REVRREQERV
+685 
-695 RKEAERAAKQA
+695 KKAAQKA
-706 AEEAARAQEEALRH
+706 AEEAAEEALRH
-720 PGKKAQVKRLVKKVL
+720 PGKKAQVKRLIKKVL
-735 RYHTEPAAVMGV
+735 RYNSAPAAVQSV
-747 ETTPTCMGSVDFFH
+747 EATPTCMGSVDFFH
-761 YENGTLN
+761 YEDCILN
-768 AIGWAFD
+768 TVGWAFD
-775 PTFASMGQPR
+775 PTFQEMGQPR
-785 IVFYQGTQKLQEASC
+785 IVFYEDTRKLQESAL
-800 TTIYRTDVANAIG
+800 TTIYRTDVAQAIG

-819 AGFSFLATVL
+819 AGFSFQATVL
-829 APAETSV
+829 APKETTV
-836 FLEYGTA
+836 FLEYGKNG
-843 ADTGRFLIGK
+843 DTGRFLLGK
-853 IPGTRDQKELLVY
+853 VPATQGQEEFLVS

-880 KQRHVRSTRKA
+880 KQRHVRSARKD

-941 VGNYLEKYAA
+941 VGKYLEKYAA

-967 LPSVNRGLKMAEN
+967 LPSVNRALKMAEN

-1001 PIFAKENIATT
+1001 PIFAKEKIATT

-1828 EWVNV
+1828 EWVNA

-1868 MEELLCNESYTK
+1868 MEELLCSESYTK

>member
-104 YARNRDKENLTI
+104 YARNRDKENLTL

-251 YGRSYPVYTDKTA
+251 YGRNYPVYTDKTA

-275 FEKEKILD
+275 FEKEKILN

-291 EAGRTENRDPEE
+291 EAGRTENQDPEE

-311 ERKEK
+311 GRKEK

-326 NGEVRAEKEAMV
+326 NEEVRAEKEAMV
-338 PQAEEFVEKLKKT
+338 PQAEEFVEKLEKL

-360 YKNLPCR
+360 YRNLPCK
-367 AENGKISY
+367 AESGKISY

-385 EIAELAQKEDLEEI
+385 EIAELAHKGEIEEI
-399 KALLKKF
+399 KILLKKF

-413 RQVVDYRTGEFRE
+413 RKVMDYRTEEFCE
-426 VFGDHPGR
+426 VFGEYPGR
-434 EDYECVCPANVDLIC
+434 SDYECVCPANVDLIC
-449 SNIFMGEKENQIID
+449 SNIFMGENGNQIID

-492 PWLCHEDEM
+492 PQLCHEDEM
-501 MAEFDISYTDYEIF
+501 MAEFEIGYTDYEIF
-515 MDWTMH
+515 MKWTMH
-521 FVYEYVGCGSLI
+521 FVYEYVGCDTLM
-533 PFEQKKVP
+533 PFEQKRMP
-541 VSVTE
+541 VSVTDII
-546 LVNREREKHQMHS
+546 NREKEKHQMHS
-559 KLYYDLGEG
+559 KVYYDLGGG
-568 FCEEHTLYAD
+568 FCEEHTLHVE
-578 GKLSGNRFRVE
+578 GKLTGSRFRVE
-589 FALSGIKGIR
+589 FDLSGIEGIQ
-599 NLRWNPANGHFLKV
+599 NIRWNPANGHFLKV
-613 RIERLDCGC
+613 KVERLDCGC
-622 SAELVPQG
+622 SARLVPQG
-630 VHMKVDNSTTAFFT
+630 VHMTVDGSTTAFFT
-644 TDGFYLIDVT
+644 TDGFYLIQVM
-654 HPENVDRIVIEG
+654 HPEKVDKIVIEG
-666 KLDCLELP
+666 KLETLELS
-674 DVEKLLAFEKE
+674 DVEKLLAQQKAAEERKAQEKA
-685 REVRREQERV
+685 
-695 RKEAERAAKQA
+695 KKAAQKA
-706 AEEAARAQEEALRH
+706 AEEAAEEALRH
-720 PGKKAQVKRLVKKVL
+720 PGKKAQVKRLIKKVL
-735 RYHTEPAAVMGV
+735 RYNSAPAAVQSV
-747 ETTPTCMGSVDFFH
+747 EATPTCMGSVDFFH
-761 YENGTLN
+761 YEDCILN
-768 AIGWAFD
+768 TVGWAFD
-775 PTFASMGQPR
+775 PTFQEMGQPR
-785 IVFYQGTQKLQEASC
+785 IVFYEDTRKLQESAL
-800 TTIYRTDVANAIG
+800 TTIYRTDVAQAIG

-819 AGFSFLATVL
+819 AGFSFQATVL
-829 APAETSV
+829 APKETTV
-836 FLEYGTA
+836 FLEYGKNG
-843 ADTGRFLIGK
+843 DTGRFLLGK
-853 IPGTRDQKELLVY
+853 VPATQGQEEFLVS

-880 KQRHVRSTRKA
+880 KQRYVRSARKD

-941 VGNYLEKYAA
+941 VGKYLEKYAA

-967 LPSVNRGLKMAEN
+967 LPSVNRALKMAEN

-1001 PIFAKENIATT
+1001 PIFAKEKIATT

-1250 NELVTYQNIYGT
+1250 NELVTYQNLYGT

-1611 VDDLVFNYEKIS
+1611 VDDLVFDYEKIS

-1641 RIRGCM
+1641 RIHGCM
-1647 GFCDGYFTSTET
+1647 EFCDGYFTSTET

-1669 EKPVVINRNCMSME
+1669 GKPVVINRNCMSME
-1683 MEILSH
+1683 MEVLSH

-1697 AKDRIYIGYLS
+1697 DKDRIYIGYLS

-1726 VMERHPEVYLK
+1726 VMQRHPEVYLK

-1762 RQLPAVIA
+1762 RQLPGVIA

-1775 LMPLENSLFHWCKS
+1775 LMPLENSLFHCCKS

-1801 PSVMSRNCEMEYVVE
+1801 PSVMSRNREMEYVIE

-1821 WMCTTKE
+1821 WMCATKE
-1828 EWVNV
+1828 EWVSA
-1833 LEALVTDEK
+1833 LESLVTDEK
-1842 ARKAMGEAAHQK
+1842 ARKAMGEAAHEK
-1854 VMEHYLTVNTGKDA
+1854 VMEHYLTENTGKDA
-1868 MEELLCNESYTK
+1868 MEELLCSESYTK